1 MEGMEYTPILT
12 RIDSADSAIVSMLE
26 DSKLSAQN
34 LGEAAKLLGK
44 ASEQAVENAAQQK
57 LITQTQ
63 KQAILWLNQNL
74 KDLPEEL
81 VKTIKDTFASLST
94 KMTNLAP
101 SVVQEATRTL
111 VLPLIDKMIGGLNVD
126 EIGRMAMAKVKQSL
140 GLDNLNKY
148 SAGYRAIFDQIY
160 KEFGSML
167 KNSQELS
174 NQFEKAKKTL
184 ANTVLT
190 DFSATSGSQA
200 VNKEIVTL
208 LKQIA
213 DQTGGNVPTHYINN
227 KDMSGSAQRVTRT
240 VERMQRNAFSTQK
253 EAENV
258 ILQYFDPK
266 KLTQEGKNRA
276 KQAAEY
282 AANMQKAGYG
292 VSFARDKG
300 SQEIKVIVYDKN
312 SANAF
317 DRTGKVNRQN
327 AATAS
332 FAVGGLDKR
341 NDDYVIDQA
350 KRVKVSDA
358 EAQKFVEMS
367 QKAPKTIASARKR
380 IGDIKDETVN
390 KSTSKYDRQDNL
402 YGIGAD
408 KALVE
413 SRTRFENEVKR
424 LVAFEQKQGSA
435 LSERELTELFTK
447 MFVSFAG
454 YGERDTGVQSS
465 LRELQTKK
473 GLSAAVIREFN
484 KNFSWLPQV
493 GSMGEEDSGHYRL
506 WGAKEMKDKMA
517 LVTRKIQ
524 GRDIQPYANKP
535 EQRVQNI
542 EVDINRLFSQ
552 VEKLLKSTDEKE
564 REARKAAEV
573 IDKNRDLIEGLVD
586 GMALVSKD
594 EIENLDTIREGVSV
608 KISKADLSK
617 YGLVGKKKKSAKTRR
632 KAYEKLL
639 AAEGREATGDNVD
652 LYVDPET
659 GDVTLTGKELVR
671 AHTGTKANSAYGNLR
686 VVYREVAQE
695 VIKAISTITGV
706 GLTPDETRATVISAR
721 EETSSRNIGQLVTRA
736 IDNAINKIDKS
747 QIEASVNQ
755 LDTSKLSDN
764 IRQALIEVL
773 LGKLSFSDA
782 LDKYVGSNVS
792 ARTKFTGE
800 TLYLLDELTGGKNG
814 YEIVDGKLLTKSI
827 ASSFTDIVGTRYGE
841 YAPRG
846 AASLPTNWEIEDLER
861 SARAAGVKIT
871 PENSDFLRTVQL
883 IAFGATQEDI
893 ENKKK
898 ALQEYN
904 EHIERQTQL
913 IGSQAGLN
921 SDYINQNAGA
931 NTIVV
936 GSKDMYGNQEH
947 FIDINALRR
956 TEKLDNGQSNPEQRG
971 ETIWGKL
978 DEKLQSIDRT
988 QAKILVDL
996 GADMGK
1002 ARYLDLGKYTDETG
1016 KYTDEIGDYNESLE
1030 NLLDAVRTGKTA
1042 SEKKELLAALLK
1054 AEAYNFENTGGAIN
1068 EQFLAKMARHQEEA
1082 RKAAQTRYGNGKRLS
1097 YSAFYGE
1104 NTNIVATEAEKE
1116 VEAMRDRM
1124 KASGAYVDK
1133 EHIRAGVALGLNAYE
1148 GDDSDAFVKNL
1159 AQYLQL
1165 FAEQGQDK
1173 AIESA
1178 LANQKFKNF
1187 AEMVDFATNIFTTGT
1202 DEHTQFYAK
1211 GADGTAPILNRGF
1224 EAVLG
1229 RQPYSQAINLQYG
1242 GLVFGKE
1249 GLGTNV
1255 IESNRGLNKLIMGD
1269 FDGDK
1274 LYTALVQ
1281 LRQAAQVMNADEKQV
1296 KWLDD
1301 TLEKV
1306 KRYNEFLYEVIG
1318 ANIPAIETSEEEE
1331 SVILDFEKN
1340 QVLNEKQM
1348 AIVRSYQNQ
1357 AKNKTGNWSN
1367 VAKGARNVLEL
1378 QEKGTGAVVGGDL
1391 GSTIDFLKG
1400 SFVFEALEQAEQ
1412 NAISSKKLWEVAIQ
1426 DMQATLGPDLDQ
1438 VDEETFTKQFAK
1450 SLDIAINKVID
1461 EVYQNKAN
1469 VNDVIQAGTEQGI
1482 YKSGKLEAW
1491 RSQRILATLAA
1502 ENDINAYEA
1511 LEKSGIDKADLK
1523 EIAKTID
1530 ANRDWESFRDD
1541 QDQFKISLRE
1551 ALKRGDFNQFGF
1563 SVDTLK
1569 AFGSEL
1575 DDDFLEK
1582 AKQAHGRFREETGPT
1597 GLGTAA
1603 GELIKAINKL
1613 VVTEEKVD
1621 KTGFDPKI
1629 VSILEE
1635 IRDLLAKQGRGGLNE
1650 RYGKTYMTPTGI
1662 TASLNPYYGDESA
1675 AGYLQGKIIGF
1686 KDSKTRWGS
1695 LSLEQKAKKFDYTD
1709 LDQFKEDRKS
1719 VIGTFVG
1726 TLAHAFSESKV
1737 KNDPEILK
1745 EAKKAFRKNMS
1756 MLFDKQEVE
1765 KYFLIANEYAK
1776 RNYGVYNRLAGPDA
1790 YRAAEEKV
1798 RLKEDGFTVKG
1809 KTDAIYTSKRMAE
1822 SGQEYQMFNIVDF
1835 KNEAKLG
1842 AKSIEQVLIY
1852 VEMYRRIKQDLDE
1865 LIKEIGEDEA
1875 YKQMS
1880 RETLQSEDTLRQL
1893 HNSLDIGGQIIQSY
1907 GGKTKVYNIADVP
1920 RNISQKLVE
1929 GMSLTAEEQ
1938 KIVSN
1943 SATASSQLAR
1953 TMSPEFQKK
1962 YQEVTGETFGTE
1974 DFGAMSVDYEK
1985 KLVEERLLKKQ
1996 LDETKERYG
2005 DDSLVFKKL
2014 AKYYQDLVE
2023 EIKAFEKT
2031 REEKIQ
2037 ELALTSDMEREFVG
2051 SARDEIAHSARM
2063 GDLKFGYEKIIEDDD
2078 KQRLLAQKQREAALK
2093 QYKQYNDQIAKTEK
2107 DMLVLDKQI
2116 NTSPSK
2122 LEKGLQADKGQI
2134 EILKA
2139 ELRELVEKRNLLAT
2153 NNQFTQAETA
2163 EMDAQLQKKREL
2175 NKLKVASMAKG
2186 ASNWLDVIGSGVKNT
2201 ITRMF
2206 DYNGVYRILNRITQ
2220 GLRQIVQQVTEL
2232 DTAMFNLQVASGSNR
2247 EEVSALI
2254 NDYSRLA
2261 KQLHTTTTQIAASA
2275 NEWLRQGYEAGQANE
2290 LIKAS
2295 TYLSK
2300 LGMIE
2305 AGQATTYLTSMIKGF
2320 KLEAAD
2326 AVNVVDKL
2334 TAVDMEAAVSAGGIA
2349 AAMQNVATT
2358 AQMAGLSLDK
2368 TIGYISTIIETTQR
2382 DPSSVG
2388 MGMRTI
2394 LARYG
2399 NVKAGAF
2406 TNMTGMENSDA
2417 DLENINDIEKV
2428 LGKVGIRIRENAQE
2442 FRSFGDVIDELSLK
2456 WQKYDSVTK
2465 NAIATA
2471 MAGVRQRESFLVL
2484 MENKE
2489 RADELEDV
2497 SATSKGTA
2505 DTKYEA
2511 YQQTLSAAKADLQ
2524 TALQDLAKSI
2534 HDSGLILRLTQ
2545 LGTILT
2551 KMIVP
2556 GFNMLASALWAR
2568 NSFKLSTQLQ
2578 YSLEQR
2584 KAANA
2589 VSQGLSARKIQEES
2603 QRREG
2608 WRRAFYEKKEGGT
2621 KTFVDKLLGNMPES
2635 FTEANNVV
2643 KEFTTN
2649 LGVAA
2654 KNVKNFPNGGGG
2666 APTEADGPIK
2676 ETTPTVDENSSG
2688 SKFRPWDY
2696 TPYQK
2701 ESTYQKGPLKG
2712 RTKLKYLINPPGL
2725 DKKKLKAAVD
2735 SGEITEGQKAKMK
2748 LDYKRD
2754 LRGDKKIRGQQ
2765 VGENIP
2771 GAIGAGVTSALTT
2784 GFTQEG
2790 SAGAKA
2796 VSGITAGVLTGA
2808 GALAGPVGAA
2818 IGSTVGSILGPLFA
2832 TWVDDDENDRK
2843 DRAEAAQKQLDALNS
2858 LNNTFEGIHEYTEKE
2873 YLTSEAILAIKESVD
2888 SIDEQMSAQGLD
2900 FDDYLKQAAVKMK
2913 LDENF
2918 QTIEGIRGLLT
2929 AADEKTR
2936 QKAQEVFDLA
2946 QSMAKVQTTKES
2958 KAVTQMS
2965 ASEYRT
2971 YLRSLDKEY
2980 IKQAYAISGLE
2991 QSSLRELSEMNLED
3005 AIKKVAEQFE
3015 KLGVTPGSFALYD
3028 SKGNVTEQAAKY
3040 ITDQLRESDRMQEM
3054 LNGSVL
3060 TLTEALQDKDK
3071 NANVIESFASALG
3084 VSTTR
3089 LEEMSDQLGALKLSD
3104 FVKSASQLREMLN
3117 DLYGILD
3124 SYYETGYL
3132 NLDAQEKILSNYP
3145 EYADLISDPGKIAE
3159 SINKIVDGVKVLYV
3173 KNSLN
3178 EWAQNEKNAETYVE
3192 GFLKKNYQEDTYK
3205 KLWSDKK
3212 YFGDLSTP
3220 EQMLQ
3225 RIDMLIAAGDS
3236 KSNILQA
3243 VKENIERGMK
3253 NYESMAVAL
3262 AEQLENTKKL
3272 ESVNK
3277 YLDKSYEKQINAL
3290 EEQKSALEQINNQ
3303 REYENKLIEAKIKL
3317 ENAQNEKKKVWREG
3331 VGWVYE
3337 ADTSAIAE
3345 AQKELEDLDN
3355 EKKVNEL
3362 QAQIDEL
3369 QAQRDYLGDIANK
3382 QELEGL
3388 KRVYE
3393 DWQKEIGVSNAGQAQ
3408 ALEYFEA
3415 AYTKIQNLNLN
3426 PNKTGSDG
3434 KLTEGYLQ
3442 NVTDQRT
3449 KNLGALKG
3457 KYGKIPTD
3465 VPDTTADYTTE
3476 SFTAIKNYNDSLKSF
3491 KESYDAYI
3499 GAGGSDAEAAKTL
3512 GISEKELQQKKDAQ
3526 ELKLLPKRGAY
3537 LNSGGTGW
3545 QTYETIYTT
3554 WQPNSSNDAGFLQAK
3569 PWQTYV
3575 LLNDGYWGQVSTL
3588 LGINQNSELRDPKYS
3603 GLIFMERKGTNQLF
3617 WNYEGGV
3624 YKASLN
3630 EGDWGKESG
3639 VDDST
3644 RHTPREHYETDE
3656 DYKIGEHKDEVL
3668 AREGFRVDNGEL
3680 VRADDTYKNGY
3691 ATGTLSAPGGLS
3703 LVNDDPQYGLEGIIT
3718 PQGTLTALPSKSG
3731 VVPADMTRNVW
3742 QLGEVAPNL
3751 IKQLVDINGKFNSPL
3766 GFGTDESFN
3775 VDHLDVHMVA
3785 QPGFDMDDFVRQ
3797 LRAARDLSKHS

>member
-1 MEGMEYTPILT
+1 MEGMEYTPIIT
-12 RIDSADSAIVSMLE
+12 GIDSADSAIVSMLE

-34 LGEAAKLLGK
+34 LGKAAELLGETS
-44 ASEQAVENAAQQK
+44 AQAVEIAAQQK
-57 LITQTQ
+57 DITQTQ
-63 KQAILWLNQNL
+63 KNALLWLNKNL

-81 VKTIKDTFASLST
+81 VKTLKDTFSSLST
-94 KMTNLAP
+94 QMAKLPPA
-101 SVVQEATRTL
+101 VVHEATRTL
-111 VLPLIDKMIGGLNVD
+111 VLPLVDKIIGSLNAD
-126 EIGRMAMAKVKQSL
+126 EIGRVAMAKMKQGL
-140 GLDNLNKY
+140 GVDNLNKY
-148 SAGYRAIFDQIY
+148 SAGYRAIFEQINKDY
-160 KEFGSML
+160 RSVL
-167 KNSQELS
+167 KDSHELS
-174 NQFEKAKKTL
+174 EQFKKAKKTL
-184 ANTVLT
+184 ASTTLA
-190 DFSATSGSQA
+190 DFSATSGSSA
-200 VNKEIVTL
+200 VNREIAIL
-208 LKQIA
+208 LDMAKKAKQQKNP
-213 DQTGGNVPTHYINN
+213 DYNPTITN
-227 KDMSGSAQRVTRT
+227 KDVSGSARRVTK
-240 VERMQRNAFSTQK
+240 VAEKIQQNAFSTQK
-253 EAENV
+253 EAEAV
-258 ILQYFDPK
+258 VLKYFDPRK
-266 KLTQEGKNRA
+266 ITEEGKKRA

-341 NDDYVIDQA
+341 NDDYVVVSA
-350 KRVKVSDA
+350 NRVKVSDA

-367 QKAPKTIASARKR
+367 QHAPKTIASARKR
-380 IGDIKDETVN
+380 IGDIKDETVH
-390 KSTSKYDRQDNL
+390 KSTSKFDRQDNL
-402 YGIGAD
+402 YGVGAD

-413 SRTRFENEVKR
+413 SRTRFENEAKR
-424 LVAFEQKQGSA
+424 LAKFEKTQGST
-435 LSERELTELFTK
+435 LTEAELVRLFSK

-454 YGERDTGVQSS
+454 FGERDIGVQKS
-465 LRELQTKK
+465 LRDQQMKN
-473 GLSAAVIREFN
+473 GLSDAVIREFN
-484 KNFSWLPQV
+484 KNFSWLPSV

-524 GRDIQPYANKP
+524 GRDIQAYANSSKP
-535 EQRVQNI
+535 ERVQNI
-542 EVDINRLFSQ
+542 EVDVNRLFGQ
-552 VEKLLKSTDEKE
+552 VEKWLNSTDDQK
-564 REARKAAEV
+564 RAAAEI
-573 IDKNRDLIEGLVD
+573 IDKNRDLIEGLID
-586 GMALVSKD
+586 GMALVSD
-594 EIENLDTIREGVSV
+594 QEIENLDTIREGVSV
-608 KISKADLSK
+608 KISKADLLK
-617 YGLVGKKKKSAKTRR
+617 YGLKGKKKKSAKNRLA
-632 KAYEKLL
+632 AYKRLL
-639 AAEGREATGDNVD
+639 AAEGREATKDNVD
-652 LYVDPET
+652 LYIDPET

-706 GLTPDETRATVISAR
+706 ELTSDKTRATVISAR

-736 IDNAINKIDKS
+736 IDNAINELDKS
-747 QIEASVNQ
+747 QIEASVKQ
-755 LDTSKLSDN
+755 LDTTNLSTN
-764 IRQALIEVL
+764 IGQALVEVL

-782 LDKYVGSNVS
+782 LDKYVGSSVS

-800 TLYLLDELTGGKNG
+800 SLYLLDKLTGGHNG
-814 YEIVDGKLLTKSI
+814 YELDNGQLRTKAI
-827 ASSFTDIVGTRYGE
+827 ASSFTDIVGARYGE
-841 YAPRG
+841 YEPRG
-846 AASLPTNWEIEDLER
+846 AASLPTNWEVEDLER
-861 SARAAGVKIT
+861 SARAAGITVT

-883 IAFGATQEDI
+883 VAFGATANDI
-893 ENKKK
+893 EEKKK
-898 ALQEYN
+898 LIRDYN
-904 EHIERQTQL
+904 EHIERQAQL
-913 IGSQAGLN
+913 IGSRAGLN
-921 SDYINQNAGA
+921 PDYINRNAGV

-936 GSKDMYGNQEH
+936 GSKDIYGNQAH

-956 TEKLDNGQSNPEQRG
+956 TEKLDNGQSDPEQRG

-978 DEKLQSIDRT
+978 DEQLQSIDQT

-996 GADMGK
+996 GADMGE
-1002 ARYLDLGKYTDETG
+1002 ARYFDLG

-1030 NLLDAVRTGKTA
+1030 SLLDAVRTGKTA
-1042 SEKKELLAALLK
+1042 SEKKDLLTAVLK
-1054 AEAYNFENTGGAIN
+1054 AEAYNFENTGGAVN
-1068 EQFLAKMARHQEEA
+1068 EQFLAKMAHNQEEA
-1082 RKAAQTRYGNGKRLS
+1082 RRAAQERYKKRLS
-1097 YSAFYGE
+1097 YSTFYGE
-1104 NTNIVATEAEKE
+1104 NTNIVATDTTNE
-1116 VEAMRDRM
+1116 VDALRERM
-1124 KASGAYVDK
+1124 KDSGTYVDK
-1133 EHIRAGVALGLNAYE
+1133 EHIRASVALGLNAYE

-1178 LANQKFKNF
+1178 LANQNFKNF

-1202 DEHTQFYAK
+1202 KEHKNFY
-1211 GADGTAPILNRGF
+1211 GGTDPILSRGV

-1281 LRQAAQVMNADEKQV
+1281 LRQAAQLIGATPEQFG
-1296 KWLDD
+1296 WLDE
-1301 TLEKV
+1301 TLETV
-1306 KRYNEFLYEVIG
+1306 KRYNEFLYGVIG
-1318 ANIPAIETSEEEE
+1318 KNIPAITSSDDDA
-1331 SVILDFEKN
+1331 SVILDLAKN
-1340 QVLNEKQM
+1340 QVLNDKQM

-1357 AKNKTGNWSN
+1357 AKDKTGNWSN

-1378 QEKGTGAVVGGDL
+1378 QKLGTGAVVGGDL
-1391 GSTIDFLKG
+1391 NSTIDFIKG

-1412 NAISSKKLWEVAIQ
+1412 NAISSKKLWDVAIQ
-1426 DMQATLGPDLDQ
+1426 DMQTTLGSDLDK
-1438 VDEETFTKQFAK
+1438 VDEQTFAEQLDK
-1450 SLDIAINKVID
+1450 SFNIAINKVID
-1461 EVYQNKAN
+1461 EVYKNKAN
-1469 VNDVIQAGTEQGI
+1469 VNDVIQAGAEQGI
-1482 YKSGKLEAW
+1482 YKDNKLEAW
-1491 RSQRILATLAA
+1491 RSQRILGTLAMSQNA
-1502 ENDINAYEA
+1502 SAYEA
-1511 LEKSGIDKADLK
+1511 LEKSGIVKADLDA
-1523 EIAKTID
+1523 IAQTID
-1530 ANRDWESFRDD
+1530 KYRDWESFRGNEA
-1541 QDQFKISLRE
+1541 QFKSLLLD
-1551 ALKRGDFNQFGF
+1551 ALNNGAFNQFGF
-1563 SVDTLK
+1563 SVGTLK
-1569 AFGSEL
+1569 AFGGNL
-1575 DDDFLEK
+1575 DDDFLAK

-1613 VVTEEKVD
+1613 TVTEEKGN

-1662 TASLNPYYGDESA
+1662 AASLNPYYGDESA

-1686 KDSKTRWGS
+1686 KDSKIRWGS

-1709 LDQFKEDRKS
+1709 LEQFKEDRKS
-1719 VIGTFVG
+1719 VVGTLIG
-1726 TLAHAFSESKV
+1726 TLAHAFSESKI
-1737 KNDPEILK
+1737 KNDPEILM
-1745 EAKKAFRKNMS
+1745 EAKKAFKKNMS

-1765 KYFLIANEYAK
+1765 KYALIANEYAI
-1776 RNYGVYNRLAGPDA
+1776 RNYGAYNRLAGTDA

-1798 RLKEDGFTVKG
+1798 RLNEDSFIVKG

-1822 SGQEYQMFNIVDF
+1822 NGNDYQMFNVVDF

-1865 LIKEIGEDEA
+1865 IWRKEGETTALTKMTEQTLLSEA
-1875 YKQMS
+1875 
-1880 RETLQSEDTLRQL
+1880 TLRQL
-1893 HNSLDIGGQIIQSY
+1893 HKSLDVSAQLIQSY
-1907 GGKTKVYNIADVP
+1907 QGKTKVYNIADVP

-1938 KIVSN
+1938 KIISN
-1943 SATASSQLAR
+1943 SATASPQLAQ
-1953 TMSPEFQKK
+1953 TMSPDFQKK
-1962 YQEVTGETFGTE
+1962 YQKVTGETFGAE
-1974 DFGAMSVDYEK
+1974 DFGTISVNYEK
-1985 KLVEERLLKKQ
+1985 KLAEEQALKEQ
-1996 LDETKERYG
+1996 LDKAKGQYG

-2014 AKYYQDLVE
+2014 TKYYQDLVE

-2031 REEKIQ
+2031 REEKIK
-2037 ELALTSDMEREFVG
+2037 ELALTSDMVNKFTS
-2051 SARDEIAHSARM
+2051 SAKKEVDHSVAV
-2063 GDLKFGYEKIIEDDD
+2063 GDLHFGYEKILKDDE
-2078 KQRLLAQKQREAALK
+2078 KQRLLAQKQREAVLN
-2093 QYKQYNDQIAKTEK
+2093 QYKRYNDQIAKTEK
-2107 DMLVLDKQI
+2107 DMLVLDKQSR
-2116 NTSPSK
+2116 TTPSK
-2122 LEKGLQADKGQI
+2122 LERGIQADRGQI
-2134 EILKA
+2134 DILKA
-2139 ELRELVEKRNLLAT
+2139 ELKELVEKRNLLVE
-2153 NNQFTQAETA
+2153 NNKLTQAETA
-2163 EMDAQLQKKREL
+2163 EADAQLQTKREL
-2175 NKLKVASMAKG
+2175 NRLKVAGMAKG
-2186 ASNWLDVIGSGVKNT
+2186 AGNWLDVIGSGVKNT

-2220 GLRQIVQQVTEL
+2220 GLRQLVQQVNEL
-2232 DTAMFNLQVASGSNR
+2232 DVAMFNLQVVSGDSR
-2247 EEVSALI
+2247 QEVSSLI
-2254 NDYSRLA
+2254 NDYGKLA
-2261 KQLHTTTTQIAASA
+2261 QQLHTTTTQIAASA

-2326 AVNVVDKL
+2326 AVNIVDKL

-2358 AQMAGLSLDK
+2358 AQLAGLSIDK
-2368 TIGYISTIIETTQR
+2368 TIGYLSTMIEVTQR
-2382 DPSSVG
+2382 DPSS
-2388 MGMRTI
+2388 MGMALRTV

-2399 NVKAGAF
+2399 NVKAGTF
-2406 TNMTGMENSDA
+2406 TNMTGIESSDA
-2417 DLENINDIEKV
+2417 DLENVNDIEKV

-2442 FRSFGDVIDELSLK
+2442 FRDFGDVIDELSEK

-2484 MENKE
+2484 MENKD

-2497 SATSKGTA
+2497 SSLSKGTA
-2505 DTKYEA
+2505 DTKYAA
-2511 YQQTLSAAKADLQ
+2511 YQQTLMAAKADLQ
-2524 TALQDLAKSI
+2524 TSLQSLAKSI
-2534 HDSGLILRLTQ
+2534 QDSGLLIAFTKLANILV
-2545 LGTILT
+2545 
-2551 KMIVP
+2551 KMVVP
-2556 GFNMLASALWAR
+2556 GFNALASMLWAR
-2568 NSFKLSTQLQ
+2568 NSFKLTEQIK
-2578 YSLEQR
+2578 YSLNQR
-2584 KAANA
+2584 KTAPVASLGFFA
-2589 VSQGLSARKIQEES
+2589 QKTQQEAL
-2603 QRREG
+2603 RRQE
-2608 WRRAFYEKKEGGT
+2608 WQQEFYKKKEGSNQT
-2621 KTFVDKLLGNMPES
+2621 YVDRLLGKTSPKTALSS
-2635 FTEANNVV
+2635 FTNVLNDASTAV
-2643 KEFTTN
+2643 RGFTGAIKGSPVQSTTSSPVQSKTPVVDPRRLVYIGSHDVGEWHN
-2649 LGVAA
+2649 IDEYA
-2654 KNVKNFPNGGGG
+2654 KGSRFRRPN
-2666 APTEADGPIK
+2666 
-2676 ETTPTVDENSSG
+2676 
-2688 SKFRPWDY
+2688 R
-2696 TPYQK
+2696 
-2701 ESTYQKGPLKG
+2701 
-2712 RTKLKYLINPPGL
+2712 
-2725 DKKKLKAAVD
+2725 
-2735 SGEITEGQKAKMK
+2735 AKI
-2748 LDYKRD
+2748 RQD
-2754 LRGDKKIRGQQ
+2754 LRNGSITTDDVRNIKQMFYQDRQQ
-2765 VGENIP
+2765 AKALFGTQIKGNVA
-2771 GAIGAGVTSALTT
+2771 GAVGAGVTSALTT
-2784 GFTQEG
+2784 GFNQEG

-2796 VSGITAGVLTGA
+2796 TAGITAGALTGV
-2808 GALAGPVGAA
+2808 GALFGPMGAA
-2818 IGSTVGSILGPLFA
+2818 IGSTLGSILGPVFA
-2832 TWVDDDENDRK
+2832 KLVDKEENERK
-2843 DRAEAAQKQLDALNS
+2843 QRAEAAQKQLDALNS
-2858 LNNTFEGIHEYTEKE
+2858 LNNTFEGIHEYTAKE
-2873 YLTSEAILAIKESVD
+2873 YLTSETILAIKESVD

-2900 FDDYLKQAAVKMK
+2900 FDDYLKQAAVKMN
-2913 LDENF
+2913 LGEDF
-2918 QTIEGIRGLLT
+2918 QTIEGIRELLT

-3005 AIKKVAEQFE
+3005 AVKKVAEQFK
-3015 KLGVTPGSFALYD
+3015 KLGVTPSSFALYD
-3028 SKGNVTEQAAKY
+3028 SEGNVTEQATKY
-3040 ITDQLRESDRMQEM
+3040 ITDQLRKSDRMQEM

-3132 NLDAQEKILSNYP
+3132 DLDAQEKILSNYP

-3159 SINKIVDGVKVLYV
+3159 SINKIVDGVKVVYV

-3192 GFLKKNYQEDTYK
+3192 DFLKNNYDKDTYK
-3205 KLWSDKK
+3205 QLWSDKR
-3212 YFGDLSTP
+3212 YFGDVSTP
-3220 EQMLQ
+3220 EQILQ
-3225 RIDMLIAAGDS
+3225 RIDMLLAAKDP
-3236 KSNILQA
+3236 KKEILQA
-3243 VKENIERGMK
+3243 VKDNIEKGMK
-3253 NYESMAVAL
+3253 NYESMAAAL

-3290 EEQKSALEQINNQ
+3290 EEQKSALEQINSQ

-3337 ADTSAIAE
+3337 ADTSAIAD

-3369 QAQRDYLGDIANK
+3369 QAQRDYLGDIADK

-3388 KRVYE
+3388 KKVYE

-3415 AYTKIQNLNLN
+3415 AYTKIQNLNLT
-3426 PNKTGSDG
+3426 PNKTGSAG
-3434 KLTEGYLQ
+3434 NLTEGYLE
-3442 NVTDQRT
+3442 NITDQRT
-3449 KNLGALKG
+3449 KNLGAAKG
-3457 KYGKIPTD
+3457 AFEASNIQAPT
-3465 VPDTTADYTTE
+3465 TRQDYTVG
-3476 SFTAIKNYNDSLKSF
+3476 AVKQVNDYNSGLANFATKT
-3491 KESYDAYI
+3491 KEYLD
-3499 GAGGSDAEAAKTL
+3499 AGGSKEELA
-3512 GISEKELQQKKDAQ
+3512 KELGLTTDDNGTAVDKLDAM
-3526 ELKLLPKRGAY
+3526 LKREKVKLAPVRGAKFQIEG
-3537 LNSGGTGW
+3537 LGNLASKW
-3545 QTYETIYTT
+3545 MNIYTT
-3554 WQPNSSNDAGFLQAK
+3554 WQPNSTGDAGFLKAK
-3569 PWQTYV
+3569 PSQTYV
-3575 LLNDGYWGQVSTL
+3575 LLNGGQWQNVSTVF
-3588 LGINQNSELRDPKYS
+3588 GVQDNHELRDPRYS
-3603 GLIFMERKGTNQLF
+3603 GLIFGETTKTNQLF
-3617 WNYEGGV
+3617 WNYKGDI
-3624 YKASLN
+3624 YKASLHQGN
-3630 EGDWGKESG
+3630 YQQTEG
-3639 VDDST
+3639 VDDKFGGYLPWVNKSYT
-3644 RHTPREHYETDE
+3644 NAETD
-3656 DYKIGEHKDEVL
+3656 L
-3668 AREGFRVDNGEL
+3668 ALEGWNSTEKSTFRGDS
-3680 VRADDTYKNGY
+3680 Y
-3691 ATGTLSAPGGLS
+3691 ATGTLSTAGGLS

-3731 VVPADMTRNVW
+3731 VVPADLTRNVW

-3751 IKQLVDINGKFNSPL
+3751 IKQLVDINGKFSHTT

-3775 VDHLDVHMVA
+3775 VEHLDVHMVA

-3797 LRAARDLSKHS
+3797 LQAARNLTRHS

>member
-402 YGIGAD
+402 YGVGAD

-454 YGERDTGVQSS
+454 HGERDTGVQSS

-473 GLSAAVIREFN
+473 GLSDAVIREFN

-524 GRDIQPYANKP
+524 GRDIQPYANQSKP
-535 EQRVQNI
+535 ERVQNI
-542 EVDINRLFSQ
+542 EVDINRLFEQ
-552 VEKLLKSTDEKE
+552 VGNLLTSTDKKK
-564 REARKAAEV
+564 REAAEV

-608 KISKADLSK
+608 KIAKNDLRK
-617 YGLVGKKKKSAKTRR
+617 YGLKGNKKSSAKLRR
-632 KAYEKLL
+632 EAYKKLL

-686 VVYREVAQE
+686 VVYREVVPE
-695 VIKAISTITGV
+695 VIKAISTITGID
-706 GLTPDETRATVISAR
+706 LTSSEKVRATVVSAR

-736 IDNAINKIDKS
+736 IDNAINELDKS
-747 QIEASVNQ
+747 QIEARVNR

-764 IRQALIEVL
+764 IGKALIEVL
-773 LGKLSFSDA
+773 LNKLSFSDA

-800 TLYLLDELTGGKNG
+800 TLYLLDKLTGGKNG

-1002 ARYLDLGKYTDETG
+1002 ARYLDLGKYTDE
-1016 KYTDEIGDYNESLE
+1016 IGDYNESLE

-1068 EQFLAKMARHQEEA
+1068 EQFLAKMAHNQEEA
-1082 RKAAQTRYGNGKRLS
+1082 RKAAQERYDKRYKKRLA
-1097 YSAFYGE
+1097 YSTFYGE
-1104 NTNIVATEAEKE
+1104 NTNIVATDTTNE
-1116 VEAMRDRM
+1116 VDALQERMRD
-1124 KASGAYVDK
+1124 SGAYVDK
-1133 EHIRAGVALGLNAYE
+1133 EHIRASVAVGLNAYK
-1148 GDDSDAFVKNL
+1148 GDDFVENL

-1165 FAEQGQDK
+1165 FAEKGQEQ
-1173 AIESA
+1173 AIKGA
-1178 LANQKFKNF
+1178 LSGRTFSNF
-1187 AEMVDFATNIFTTGT
+1187 AEMVDFATNILTTGT
-1202 DEHTQFYAK
+1202 KEHTDFY
-1211 GADGTAPILNRGF
+1211 GSGILNRGY

-1281 LRQAAQVMNADEKQV
+1281 LRQAAQVMKADEKQV
-1296 KWLDD
+1296 EWLDD

-1331 SVILDFEKN
+1331 SVILDFKKN

-1367 VAKGARNVLEL
+1367 IAKGSRNVLEL

-1502 ENDINAYEA
+1502 ENDIKAYEA
-1511 LEKSGIDKADLK
+1511 LEKSGVAKSDLD

-1530 ANRDWESFRDD
+1530 ANRNWESFRND
-1541 QDQFKISLRE
+1541 QDQFKISLRDR
-1551 ALKRGDFNQFGF
+1551 LKSGAFNQFGF

-1974 DFGAMSVDYEK
+1974 DFGTMSVNYEK
-1985 KLVEERLLKKQ
+1985 KLAEERALKEQ
-1996 LDETKERYG
+1996 LDKTKGQYG

-2014 AKYYQDLVE
+2014 TKYYQDLVE

-2031 REEKIQ
+2031 REEKIK
-2037 ELALTSDMEREFVG
+2037 ELALTSDMASEFTS
-2051 SARDEIAHSARM
+2051 SAQKEVAHSLEM
-2063 GDLKFGYEKIIEDDD
+2063 GELGFGYEKIVEDDE

-2175 NKLKVASMAKG
+2175 NKLKVAGMAKG

-2220 GLRQIVQQVTEL
+2220 SLRQIVQQVTEL
-2232 DTAMFNLQVASGSNR
+2232 DTAMFNLQVVSGDNR

-2254 NDYSRLA
+2254 NDYSKLA

-2584 KAANA
+2584 KAATA
-2589 VSQGLSARKIQEES
+2589 ASQGLSARKIQEES
-2603 QRREG
+2603 LRREE

-2635 FTEANNVV
+2635 FTEANKVV

-2676 ETTPTVDENSSG
+2676 ETAPTVDENSFG

-2725 DKKKLKAAVD
+2725 DKKKLKAAID
-2735 SGEITEGQKAKMK
+2735 SGEITEGQAAKMK

-2754 LRGDKKIRGQQ
+2754 LLGDRKAFGQQ
-2765 VGENIP
+2765 LKGNVP

-2784 GFTQEG
+2784 GFMQEG
-2790 SAGAKA
+2790 SAQAKA
-2796 VSGITAGVLTGA
+2796 TAGITAGALTGI
-2808 GALAGPVGAA
+2808 GAAFGPVGAA
-2818 IGSTVGSILGPLFA
+2818 IGSTLGSILGPLFA
-2832 TWVDDDENDRK
+2832 KLVDKEENERK
-2843 DRAEAAQKQLDALNS
+2843 ERAENAQKQLDALNS

-2900 FDDYLKQAAVKMK
+2900 FDDYLKQAAAKMG
-2913 LDENF
+2913 LDEDF
-2918 QTIEGIRGLLT
+2918 QTIEGIRELLT

-3005 AIKKVAEQFE
+3005 AVKKVAEQFK
-3015 KLGVTPGSFALYD
+3015 KLGVTPSSFALYD
-3028 SKGNVTEQAAKY
+3028 SEGNVTEQATKY
-3040 ITDQLRESDRMQEM
+3040 ITDQLRKSDRMQEM

-3212 YFGDLSTP
+3212 YFGDVSTP

-3236 KSNILQA
+3236 NSDVLQA
-3243 VKENIERGMK
+3243 VKDNIEKGMK
-3253 NYESMAVAL
+3253 NYESMAEAL

-3290 EEQKSALEQINNQ
+3290 EEQKSALEQINSQ

-3337 ADTSAIAE
+3337 ADTSAIAD

-3388 KRVYE
+3388 KKVYE
-3393 DWQKEIGVSNAGQAQ
+3393 DWQKEIGVSNVGQAQ

-3434 KLTEGYLQ
+3434 KLTEGYLE
-3442 NVTDQRT
+3442 NVTDQRI

-3465 VPDTTADYTTE
+3465 APDTTADYTTE
-3476 SFTAIKNYNDSLKSF
+3476 SFTAIKNYNDSLKDF
-3491 KESYDAYI
+3491 KNSYDAYI

-3588 LGINQNSELRDPKYS
+3588 LGINENSELRDPKYS
-3603 GLIFMERKGTNQLF
+3603 GLIFMEEKGTNQLF

-3630 EGDWGKESG
+3630 EGDWGHESG

-3644 RHTPREHYETDE
+3644 RHTARERYQTYE

-3668 AREGFRVDNGEL
+3668 AREGFGVDDGKL
-3680 VRADDTYKNGY
+3680 VRADGTYKNGY
-3691 ATGTLSAPGGLS
+3691 ATGTLSAPGGIS
-3703 LVNDDPQYGLEGIIT
+3703 MVNDDPQYGLEGIVT

>member
-402 YGIGAD
+402 YGVGAD

-447 MFVSFAG
+447 MFISFAG
-454 YGERDTGVQSS
+454 HGERDTGVQSS

-473 GLSAAVIREFN
+473 GLSDAVIREFN

-524 GRDIQPYANKP
+524 GRDIQPYANQSKP
-535 EQRVQNI
+535 ERVQNI
-542 EVDINRLFSQ
+542 EVDINRLFEQ
-552 VEKLLKSTDEKE
+552 VGNLLTSTDKKK
-564 REARKAAEV
+564 REAAEV

-617 YGLVGKKKKSAKTRR
+617 YGLEGKKKKSAKTRR
-632 KAYEKLL
+632 DAYKRLL
-639 AAEGREATGDNVD
+639 AAEGREATKDNVD

-659 GDVTLTGKELVR
+659 GDVTLTGRELVR

-686 VVYREVAQE
+686 VVYREVGQE
-695 VIKAISTITGV
+695 LIKAISTVTGIE
-706 GLTPDETRATVISAR
+706 LTSSEKARATVVSAR

-736 IDNAINKIDKS
+736 IDNTINEIDKS
-747 QIEASVNQ
+747 QIEASVKQ

-764 IRQALIEVL
+764 IGQALIEVL

-800 TLYLLDELTGGKNG
+800 SLYLLDKLTGGKNG

-883 IAFGATQEDI
+883 IAFGATREDI
-893 ENKKK
+893 ENKEK

-921 SDYINQNAGA
+921 PDYINQNAGA

-1002 ARYLDLGKYTDETG
+1002 AQYLDLG

-1068 EQFLAKMARHQEEA
+1068 EQFLAKMAHNQEEA
-1082 RKAAQTRYGNGKRLS
+1082 RKAAQERYKKRLS
-1097 YSAFYGE
+1097 YSTFYGE
-1104 NTNIVATEAEKE
+1104 NTNIVATDTTNE
-1116 VEAMRDRM
+1116 VDALLERM

-1178 LANQKFKNF
+1178 LANKNFKNF

-1281 LRQAAQVMNADEKQV
+1281 LRQAAQVMKADEKQV
-1296 KWLDD
+1296 EWLDD

-1331 SVILDFEKN
+1331 SVILDFKKN

-1367 VAKGARNVLEL
+1367 IAKGSRNVLEL

-1426 DMQATLGPDLDQ
+1426 DMQATLGDNLDQ

-1502 ENDINAYEA
+1502 ENDIKAYEA
-1511 LEKSGIDKADLK
+1511 LEKSGVAKSDLD

-1530 ANRDWESFRDD
+1530 ANRNWESFRND
-1541 QDQFKISLRE
+1541 QDQFKISLRDR
-1551 ALKRGDFNQFGF
+1551 LKSGAFNQFGF

-2139 ELRELVEKRNLLAT
+2139 ELRELVEKRNLLAA

-2186 ASNWLDVIGSGVKNT
+2186 AGNWLDVIGSGVKNT

-2406 TNMTGMENSDA
+2406 TNMTGMESSDA

-2534 HDSGLILRLTQ
+2534 HDSGLILTLTR

-3005 AIKKVAEQFE
+3005 AVKRVAKQFK
-3015 KLGVTPGSFALYD
+3015 KLGVTPSSFALYD
-3028 SKGNVTEQAAKY
+3028 SEGNVTEQAAKY

-3159 SINKIVDGVKVLYV
+3159 SINKIVDGVKVLYM

-3178 EWAQNEKNAETYVE
+3178 DWAKNEKNAEIYVE
-3192 GFLKKNYQEDTYK
+3192 DFLKNDYQKGTYK

-3225 RIDMLIAAGDS
+3225 RIDMLIAAGDLNS
-3236 KSNILQA
+3236 DVLQA
-3243 VKENIERGMK
+3243 VKDNIERGMK
-3253 NYESMAVAL
+3253 NYESMAAAL

-3290 EEQKSALEQINNQ
+3290 EEQKSALEQINSQ

-3388 KRVYE
+3388 KKVYE

-3449 KNLGALKG
+3449 KNLGTLKG

-3476 SFTAIKNYNDSLKSF
+3476 SFKAIKNYNDSLKDF
-3491 KESYDAYI
+3491 KNSYDAYI

-3588 LGINQNSELRDPKYS
+3588 LGINENSELRDPKYS
-3603 GLIFMERKGTNQLF
+3603 GLIFMEEKGTNQLF

-3630 EGDWGKESG
+3630 EGDWGHESG

-3644 RHTPREHYETDE
+3644 RHTARERYQAYE

-3668 AREGFRVDNGEL
+3668 AREGFGVDDGKL
-3680 VRADDTYKNGY
+3680 VRADGTYKNGY

>member
-1 MEGMEYTPILT
+1 MDGMQYTPILGEPNLG
-12 RIDSADSAIVSMLE
+12 DSWASSGRALVSMLE
-26 DSKLSAQN
+26 DTQLN
-34 LGEAAKLLGK
+34 AKNLGK
-44 ASEQAVENAAQQK
+44 AAELLGDVSDEAIEMAAQAREITKVQK
-57 LITQTQ
+57 DAITWMNKQLREQTGLVTKEIVNST
-63 KQAILWLNQNL
+63 KQM
-74 KDLPEEL
+74 
-81 VKTIKDTFASLST
+81 FASIAQKTGGLS
-94 KMTNLAP
+94 P

-111 VLPLIDKMIGGLNVD
+111 VHPLVEKIVGGLSAS
-126 EIGRMAMAKVKQSL
+126 EIGKYAMSLVDQGL
-140 GLDNLNKY
+140 GLKNLNRY
-148 SAGYRAIFDQIY
+148 SSGYRAALEGIGKNFKGAIESSKALKEQFDNIR
-160 KEFGSML
+160 KI
-167 KNSQELS
+167 LS
-174 NQFEKAKKTL
+174 ETTL
-184 ANTVLT
+184 A
-190 DFSATSGSQA
+190 DFSESTGSQK
-200 VNKEIVTL
+200 VNRAIVDFLKAAGTPSKPL
-208 LKQIA
+208 SGKDFSGGARSVTRIAANIAAKSFRTESEAEKQILA
-213 DQTGGNVPTHYINN
+213 LFGDNQI
-227 KDMSGSAQRVTRT
+227 S
-240 VERMQRNAFSTQK
+240 
-253 EAENV
+253 EA
-258 ILQYFDPK
+258 
-266 KLTQEGKNRA
+266 GKARA
-276 KQAAEY
+276 KQAAKY
-282 AANMQKAGYG
+282 AANMQKNSGQNVEIVREKGSNEIKVLVYG
-292 VSFARDKG
+292 ADARDK
-300 SQEIKVIVYDKN
+300 S
-312 SANAF
+312 
-317 DRTGKVNRQN
+317 GKVDRRK

-332 FAVGGLDKR
+332 FAITGADKR
-341 NDDYVIDQA
+341 VEDYMIVNG
-350 KRVKVSDA
+350 KKMSVSDA
-358 EAQKFVEMS
+358 KAQYLVDMS
-367 QKAPKTIASARKR
+367 SRHVPQNVAATRAKIREINQQTSF
-380 IGDIKDETVN
+380 
-390 KSTSKYDRQDNL
+390 KSPSQYEREDNL
-402 YGIGAD
+402 RGTGAD
-408 KALVE
+408 KKLTE
-413 SRTRFENEVKR
+413 SRVRFDKEVER
-424 LVAFEQKQGSA
+424 LVNIEKELGSTLTNRQLENVYGQLIMLSAGRKKSDPGVKAMLDRFQKD
-435 LSERELTELFTK
+435 
-447 MFVSFAG
+447 
-454 YGERDTGVQSS
+454 Y
-465 LRELQTKK
+465 
-473 GLSAAVIREFN
+473 GLSAKGIKAFSE
-484 KNFSWLPQV
+484 NFSWL
-493 GSMGEEDSGHYRL
+493 SDMGAMSEEDLTNMRL
-506 WGAKEMKDKMA
+506 WDLKAMQDKMA

-524 GRDIQPYANKP
+524 GRDIMPYAKAGKIP
-535 EQRVQNI
+535 PQAQNI
-542 EVDINRLFSQ
+542 EIDLSRLF
-552 VEKLLKSTDEKE
+552 DEKGE
-564 REARKAAEV
+564 VNTTFANQAKDVKAAAEV
-573 IDKNRDLIEGLVD
+573 VKKYRDTLEGLAD
-586 GMALVSKD
+586 GIALVS
-594 EIENLDTIREGVSV
+594 EEQIRNLDVVRKDVSV
-608 KISKADLSK
+608 KLSEEEFKDIAKKLKIDSKSL
-617 YGLVGKKKKSAKTRR
+617 KKSASLK
-632 KAYEKLL
+632 KIYEALL
-639 AAEGREATGDNVD
+639 GKEGRTSTNERVRFSRDE
-652 LYVDPET
+652 ET
-659 GDVTLTGKELVR
+659 GVIELIGNELVK
-671 AHTGTKANSAYGNLR
+671 AHTGTKINSAYGNLR
-686 VVYREVAQE
+686 NVLRAVPPELIEALSV
-695 VIKAISTITGV
+695 ITGV
-706 GLTPDETRATVISAR
+706 DLMDGESSRATVISAR
-721 EETSSRNIGQLVTRA
+721 ESQLSSRNIGPMVTRVIA
-736 IDNAINKIDKS
+736 NTIDELGATDIKQEIDKID
-747 QIEASVNQ
+747 
-755 LDTSKLSDN
+755 TSNLTKGLADA
-764 IRQALIEVL
+764 ILGVL
-773 LGKLSFSDA
+773 TNKLSFDEA
-782 LDKYVGSNVS
+782 LEKYAGSNVK
-792 ARTKFTGE
+792 ARTKMTGE
-800 TLYLLDELTGGKNG
+800 ALWLMDQLTGGRKG
-814 YEIVDGKLLTKSI
+814 YRLEDNKLVTDRI
-827 ASSFTDIVGTRYGE
+827 ATSYMDIIGTRAGE
-841 YAPRG
+841 YFPHGTAT
-846 AASLPTNWEIEDLER
+846 LPTNWEVEDLLR
-861 SARAAGVKIT
+861 SARMAGVSVQE
-871 PENSDFLRTVQL
+871 PEKLRRLQMMS
-883 IAFGATQEDI
+883 FGATEEDI
-893 ENKKK
+893 NERNRRLEDYRENIRRNQGLLNSK
-898 ALQEYN
+898 
-904 EHIERQTQL
+904 
-913 IGSQAGLN
+913 AGLN
-921 SDYINQNAGA
+921 ANYIAQQDDGNL
-931 NTIVV
+931 IVV
-936 GSKDMYGNQEH
+936 GQSGLYGNQEH
-947 FIDINALRR
+947 FINIDALRR
-956 TEKLDNGQSNPEQRG
+956 TRKLDNGQTDTLQRTE

-978 DEKLQSIDRT
+978 EAQLDKIDKT
-988 QAKILVDL
+988 QARILVDL
-996 GADMGK
+996 GADMGE
-1002 ARYLDLGKYTDETG
+1002 ARYLELNKDTKEL
-1016 KYTDEIGDYNESLE
+1016 GDYNDTLEDLLMAVQQGESPE
-1030 NLLDAVRTGKTA
+1030 
-1042 SEKKELLAALLK
+1042 EKKRLLAEVFKSA
-1054 AEAYNFENTGGAIN
+1054 AYNYENTGGALN
-1068 EQFLAKMARHQEEA
+1068 AQFLAKMAENQAEA
-1082 RKAAQTRYGNGKRLS
+1082 RHAAAKKYGSSLASGV
-1097 YSAFYGE
+1097 FYGE
-1104 NTNIVATEAEKE
+1104 NTNITDIDVSKETNEELKKRIKETGAYIDQEHVRGQVALDLSKYTDEDWQKNTLAYLEFFGKNSQGDWSEVLKNVKTYKDAVDFVTNALTVGTAEHS
-1116 VEAMRDRM
+1116 ALYGGSDPLLTRGL
-1124 KASGAYVDK
+1124 SGA
-1133 EHIRAGVALGLNAYE
+1133 I
-1148 GDDSDAFVKNL
+1148 
-1159 AQYLQL
+1159 
-1165 FAEQGQDK
+1165 
-1173 AIESA
+1173 
-1178 LANQKFKNF
+1178 
-1187 AEMVDFATNIFTTGT
+1187 
-1202 DEHTQFYAK
+1202 
-1211 GADGTAPILNRGF
+1211 
-1224 EAVLG
+1224 G
-1229 RQPYSQAINLQYG
+1229 RQPYSQAINAQFG
-1242 GLVFGKE
+1242 GMLFGKQ
-1249 GLGTNV
+1249 GLGLNV
-1255 IESNRGLNKLIMGD
+1255 LESNRGLNQLIKGD

-1274 LYTALVQ
+1274 LLVALNSLIQ
-1281 LRQAAQVMNADEKQV
+1281 TAQVMGESDDYVQKLRNLIAKVEDYNASMYKIV
-1296 KWLDD
+1296 
-1301 TLEKV
+1301 
-1306 KRYNEFLYEVIG
+1306 G
-1318 ANIPAIETSEEEE
+1318 ATSKAVAPNSEAQ
-1331 SVILDFEKN
+1331 STVLDFEGAE
-1340 QVLNEKQM
+1340 VLSEQQLGW
-1348 AIVRSYQNQ
+1348 VRAFQNQ
-1357 AKNKTGNWSN
+1357 AKSKTGNWSN
-1367 VAKGARNVLEL
+1367 IAKGVRNVLEL
-1378 QEKGTGAVVGGDL
+1378 QGLGTGAVLDGDQESAVKFTQ
-1391 GSTIDFLKG
+1391 GSVI
-1400 SFVFEALEQAEQ
+1400 FEALEQLEQ
-1412 NAISSKKLWEVAIQ
+1412 DAISAKKLWSTAVNAMKNAKGAELDQ
-1426 DMQATLGPDLDQ
+1426 MTEEEFGATLNEYLENAMIKLIDDVYKGKSSISDVIRISGGQGIFKNDSLDA
-1438 VDEETFTKQFAK
+1438 VRSSRILGTLAK
-1450 SLDIAINKVID
+1450 SEGL
-1461 EVYQNKAN
+1461 
-1469 VNDVIQAGTEQGI
+1469 
-1482 YKSGKLEAW
+1482 
-1491 RSQRILATLAA
+1491 
-1502 ENDINAYEA
+1502 NAYDAIEQA
-1511 LEKSGIDKADLK
+1511 LGKDNADLQL
-1523 EIAKTID
+1523 IAKKVGGESATWASLAGD
-1530 ANRDWESFRDD
+1530 KESFKKILLSQLENGAFDD
-1541 QDQFKISLRE
+1541 
-1551 ALKRGDFNQFGF
+1551 FGF
-1563 SVDTLK
+1563 SLSSILSI
-1569 AFGSEL
+1569 AEEMP
-1575 DDDFLEK
+1575 DDLLEK
-1582 AKQAHGRFREETGPT
+1582 GRQEHGRFRRETGPVMS
-1597 GLGTAA
+1597 GTAA
-1603 GELIKAINKL
+1603 GDLINSINRLSTDYTKAIEGSNA
-1613 VVTEEKVD
+1613 E
-1621 KTGFDPKI
+1621 I

-1635 IRDLLAKQGRGGLNE
+1635 IRDLLTKQGRGGLNE
-1650 RYGKTYMTPTGI
+1650 RYGKTYLTPTGI
-1662 TASLNPYYGDESA
+1662 TASLNPYYADESPS
-1675 AGYLQGKIIGF
+1675 GYLQGKILGF
-1686 KDSKTRWGS
+1686 KDSTIDWTS
-1695 LSLEQKAKKFDYTD
+1695 LSLKEKADKFGYTNTK
-1709 LDQFKEDRKS
+1709 QFEKDRES
-1719 VIGTFVG
+1719 VVSTFIG
-1726 TLAHAFSESKV
+1726 TLAHAFSESQV
-1737 KNDPEILK
+1737 KENPNLFS
-1745 EAKKAFRKNMS
+1745 EAEEAFKKNLS
-1756 MLFDKQEVE
+1756 MLFNEKEVAKYLAIAQE
-1765 KYFLIANEYAK
+1765 
-1776 RNYGVYNRLAGPDA
+1776 YGRRGYDVYNRLSSGPDA
-1790 YRAAEEKV
+1790 YRAAEENV
-1798 RLKEDGFTVKG
+1798 RLKEDDYIVKG
-1809 KTDAIYTSKRMAE
+1809 KTDAIYTSKRLNE
-1822 SGQEYQMFNIVDF
+1822 KGDPYQIFNILDF
-1835 KNEAKLG
+1835 KNKAKIGLD
-1842 AKSIEQVLIY
+1842 SIEQVVIY
-1852 VEMYRRIKQDLDE
+1852 VEMYRRIKQELDDM
-1865 LIKEIGEDEA
+1865 IRSGTGEENA
-1875 YKQMS
+1875 YKEMS
-1880 RETLQSEDTLRQL
+1880 KRTLLSENTLKAL
-1893 HNSLDIGGQIIQSY
+1893 HESLDVSAQIVQNY
-1907 GGKTKVYNIADVP
+1907 GGKTKVYDIANAP
-1920 RNISQKLVE
+1920 RDIAYALTH
-1929 GMSLTAEEQ
+1929 GFSLTKDQEKKLENA
-1938 KIVSN
+1938 
-1943 SATASSQLAR
+1943 ATASPQLTQTASAEFQAAYKAATGEEFGVEDYKKISVSYEEKLAEERALKEQLSKAEQGYGKDSILYQKLAAYYEELRKEIGELDEQRNQLA
-1953 TMSPEFQKK
+1953 
-1962 YQEVTGETFGTE
+1962 QELSLGRGVRA
-1974 DFGAMSVDYEK
+1974 GATRYARK
-1985 KLVEERLLKKQ
+1985 
-1996 LDETKERYG
+1996 ETKH
-2005 DDSLVFKKL
+2005 SL
-2014 AKYYQDLVE
+2014 E
-2023 EIKAFEKT
+2023 
-2031 REEKIQ
+2031 
-2037 ELALTSDMEREFVG
+2037 
-2051 SARDEIAHSARM
+2051 M

-2175 NKLKVASMAKG
+2175 NKLKVAGMAKG

-2232 DTAMFNLQVASGSNR
+2232 DTAMFNLQVVSGDNR

-2254 NDYSRLA
+2254 NDYSKLA

-2584 KAANA
+2584 KAAIA
-2589 VSQGLSARKIQEES
+2589 TSQGLSARKIQEES
-2603 QRREG
+2603 QRREE

-2635 FTEANNVV
+2635 FTEANKVV
-2643 KEFTTN
+2643 QEFTTN

-2666 APTEADGPIK
+2666 APTEANGPIK
-2676 ETTPTVDENSSG
+2676 EAAPTVDENSSG

-2712 RTKLKYLINPPGL
+2712 RTKLKYLTNPPGL
-2725 DKKKLKAAVD
+2725 DKKKLKAAID
-2735 SGEITEGQKAKMK
+2735 SGEITEGQAAKMK

-2754 LRGDKKIRGQQ
+2754 LLGDRKAFGQQ
-2765 VGENIP
+2765 LKGNVP

-2784 GFTQEG
+2784 GFMQEG
-2790 SAGAKA
+2790 SAQAKA
-2796 VSGITAGVLTGA
+2796 TAGITAGALTGI
-2808 GALAGPVGAA
+2808 GAAFGPVGAA
-2818 IGSTVGSILGPLFA
+2818 IGSTLGSILGPLFA
-2832 TWVDDDENDRK
+2832 KLVDKEENERK
-2843 DRAEAAQKQLDALNS
+2843 ERAENAQKQLDALNS

-2900 FDDYLKQAAVKMK
+2900 FDDYLKQAAVKMN
-2913 LDENF
+2913 LGGDF
-2918 QTIEGIRGLLT
+2918 QTIEGIRELLT

-2936 QKAQEVFDLA
+2936 QQAQEVFDLA

-3005 AIKKVAEQFE
+3005 AVKRVAEQFK
-3015 KLGVTPGSFALYD
+3015 KLGVTPSSFALYD
-3028 SKGNVTEQAAKY
+3028 SEGNVTEQATKY
-3040 ITDQLRESDRMQEM
+3040 ITDQLRKSDRMQEM

-3159 SINKIVDGVKVLYV
+3159 SINEIVDGVKVLYV

-3178 EWAQNEKNAETYVE
+3178 EWAQNEKNAETYVGKFLE
-3192 GFLKKNYQEDTYK
+3192 GYEGGNYRT
-3205 KLWSDKK
+3205 LFTDKK

-3236 KSNILQA
+3236 NSDVLQA
-3243 VKENIERGMK
+3243 VKDNIEKGMK
-3253 NYESMAVAL
+3253 NYESMAEAL

-3290 EEQKSALEQINNQ
+3290 EEQKSALEQINSQ

-3388 KRVYE
+3388 KKVYE
-3393 DWQKEIGVSNAGQAQ
+3393 DWQKEIGVSNVGQAQ

-3434 KLTEGYLQ
+3434 KLTEGYLE
-3442 NVTDQRT
+3442 NITDQRT
-3449 KNLGALKG
+3449 KNLGTLKG

-3476 SFTAIKNYNDSLKSF
+3476 SFKAIKNYNDSLKDF
-3491 KESYDAYI
+3491 KNSYDAYI

-3512 GISEKELQQKKDAQ
+3512 GISEKELQQKKDTQ

-3554 WQPNSSNDAGFLQAK
+3554 WQPNSSNDAGFMQAK

-3588 LGINQNSELRDPKYS
+3588 LGINENSELRDPKYS
-3603 GLIFMERKGTNQLF
+3603 GLIFMEEKGTNQLF

-3630 EGDWGKESG
+3630 EGDWGHESG

-3644 RHTPREHYETDE
+3644 RHTARERYQTYE

-3668 AREGFRVDNGEL
+3668 AREGFGVDDGKL
-3680 VRADDTYKNGY
+3680 VRADGTYKNGY
-3691 ATGTLSAPGGLS
+3691 ATGTLSAPGGIS
-3703 LVNDDPQYGLEGIIT
+3703 MVNDDPQYGLEGIVT

-3751 IKQLVDINGKFNSPL
+3751 VKQLVDINGKFNSPL

>member
-312 SANAF
+312 SVNAF

-341 NDDYVIDQA
+341 NDDYVVDQA

-367 QKAPKTIASARKR
+367 QQAPKTIASARKR
-380 IGDIKDETVN
+380 IGDIKNETVN

-402 YGIGAD
+402 YGVGAD

-424 LVAFEQKQGSA
+424 LVAFEQKQGST

-447 MFVSFAG
+447 MFISFAG
-454 YGERDTGVQSS
+454 HSERDVGVQSS

-473 GLSAAVIREFN
+473 GLSDAAIREFN

-524 GRDIQPYANKP
+524 GRDIQPYANQSKP
-535 EQRVQNI
+535 ERVQNI
-542 EVDINRLFSQ
+542 EVDINRLFEQ
-552 VEKLLKSTDEKE
+552 VGNLLTSTDKKK
-564 REARKAAEV
+564 REAAEV

-608 KISKADLSK
+608 KIAKNDLRK
-617 YGLVGKKKKSAKTRR
+617 YGLKGNKKSSAKLRR
-632 KAYEKLL
+632 EAYKKLL

-736 IDNAINKIDKS
+736 IDNAINELDKS
-747 QIEASVNQ
+747 QIEASVKQ

-764 IRQALIEVL
+764 IGQALIEVL

-827 ASSFTDIVGTRYGE
+827 ASSFTDVVGTRYGE

-883 IAFGATQEDI
+883 IAFGATREDI

-947 FIDINALRR
+947 FININALRR

-978 DEKLQSIDRT
+978 DEQLQSIDRT

-1068 EQFLAKMARHQEEA
+1068 EQFLAKMAHNQEEA
-1082 RKAAQTRYGNGKRLS
+1082 RKAAQTRYGKRLS

-1104 NTNIVATEAEKE
+1104 NTNIVATEAENE

-1124 KASGAYVDK
+1124 KASGAYADK
-1133 EHIRAGVALGLNAYE
+1133 EHIRAGVAVGLNAYE
-1148 GDDSDAFVKNL
+1148 GENYTENL

-1165 FAEQGQDK
+1165 FAEKGQAD
-1173 AIESA
+1173 AIKTA
-1178 LANQKFKNF
+1178 LKDRTFQNF
-1187 AEMVDFATNIFTTGT
+1187 AEMVDFATNILTTGT

-1296 KWLDD
+1296 EWLDE

-1318 ANIPAIETSEEEE
+1318 ANIPAIETSKEEE
-1331 SVILDFEKN
+1331 SVILEFGKN

-1367 VAKGARNVLEL
+1367 IAKGSRNVLEL

-1391 GSTIDFLKG
+1391 DSTIDFLKG

-1426 DMQATLGPDLDQ
+1426 DMQDTLGSNLDQ

-1450 SLDIAINKVID
+1450 SLDIAINKVVD

-1482 YKSGKLEAW
+1482 YKSGKLETW

-1502 ENDINAYEA
+1502 GNDVKAYEA
-1511 LEKSGIDKADLK
+1511 LEKSGIAKADLD

-1530 ANRDWESFRDD
+1530 ANRDWESFKND
-1541 QDQFKISLRE
+1541 QDQFKTLLYD
-1551 ALKRGDFNQFGF
+1551 ALKSGAFNQFGF

-1613 VVTEEKVD
+1613 TVTEEKVD

-1635 IRDLLAKQGRGGLNE
+1635 IRDLLAKQGRGGLND

-1686 KDSKTRWGS
+1686 KDSKTSWDA
-1695 LSLEQKAKKFDYTD
+1695 LSLEQKAKEFDYTD

-1719 VIGTFVG
+1719 VVGTFIG
-1726 TLAHAFSESKV
+1726 TLAHAFSESETK
-1737 KNDPEILK
+1737 KDPEILE
-1745 EAKKAFRKNMS
+1745 EAKRAFKKNMS
-1756 MLFDKQEVE
+1756 MLFDNQEVE

-1776 RNYGVYNRLAGPDA
+1776 RNYDVYNRLAGPDA

-1809 KTDAIYTSKRMAE
+1809 KTDAIYTSKRLAE
-1822 SGQEYQMFNIVDF
+1822 SGQEYQLFNIVDF

-1852 VEMYRRIKQDLDE
+1852 VEMYRRIKQELDDM
-1865 LIKEIGEDEA
+1865 IRSGVGEENA
-1875 YKQMS
+1875 YKKMS
-1880 RETLQSEDTLRQL
+1880 EQTLLSEDTLRYL
-1893 HNSLDIGGQIIQSY
+1893 HGSLDVGGQIIQSY

-1943 SATASSQLAR
+1943 SATASSQLAQ

-1974 DFGAMSVDYEK
+1974 DFGTMSVNYEK
-1985 KLVEERLLKKQ
+1985 KLAEERALKEQ
-1996 LDETKERYG
+1996 LDKTKGQYG

-2014 AKYYQDLVE
+2014 TEYYQDLVE

-2031 REEKIQ
+2031 REEKIK
-2037 ELALTSDMEREFVG
+2037 ELALTSDMASEFTS
-2051 SARDEIAHSARM
+2051 SAQKEVAHSVEM
-2063 GDLKFGYEKIIEDDD
+2063 GDLKFGYEKIIEDDE

-2186 ASNWLDVIGSGVKNT
+2186 AGNWLDVIGSGVKNT

-2358 AQMAGLSLDK
+2358 AQLAGLSIDK
-2368 TIGYISTIIETTQR
+2368 TIGYLSTIIEVTQR

-2406 TNMTGMENSDA
+2406 TRMTGMENSDA

-2442 FRSFGDVIDELSLK
+2442 FRNFGDVIDELSLK

-2584 KAANA
+2584 KSAIA

-2635 FTEANNVV
+2635 FTEANKVV
-2643 KEFTTN
+2643 QEFTTN

-2666 APTEADGPIK
+2666 APTGADGSIK
-2676 ETTPTVDENSSG
+2676 EATPTADENSSG
-2688 SKFRPWDY
+2688 SKFRPGDY

-2725 DKKKLKAAVD
+2725 DKKKLQAAID
-2735 SGEITEGQKAKMK
+2735 SGEITEEQAAKMK

-2754 LRGDKKIRGQQ
+2754 LRGDKEIRGQQ
-2765 VGENIP
+2765 VKENIP

-2818 IGSTVGSILGPLFA
+2818 IGSTLGSILGPAFA
-2832 TWVDDDENDRK
+2832 KLVDKEETERK
-2843 DRAEAAQKQLDALNS
+2843 ERAENAQKQLDALNS

-2888 SIDEQMSAQGLD
+2888 SIDEQMSMQELD
-2900 FDDYLKQAAVKMK
+2900 FDVYLKQAADKMNLGK
-2913 LDENF
+2913 EF
-2918 QTIEGIRGLLT
+2918 QTIEGIRELLT

-2946 QSMAKVQTTKES
+2946 QSMAKVQTAKES
-2958 KAVTQMS
+2958 KA
-2965 ASEYRT
+2965 ASNLSKDENRVYW
-2971 YLRSLDKEY
+2971 RSLDKEY
-2980 IKQAYAISGLE
+2980 IKQAYIVSGLE
-2991 QSSLRELSEMNLED
+2991 KMSLRELSNMNLED
-3005 AIKKVAEQFE
+3005 AVKRVAEQFE
-3015 KLGVTPGSFALYD
+3015 KLGVTPSSFALYD
-3028 SKGNVTEQAAKY
+3028 SEGNVTEQAAKY
-3040 ITDQLRESDRMQEM
+3040 ITDQLRKSDRMQEM

-3124 SYYETGYL
+3124 NYYETGYL
-3132 NLDAQEKILSNYP
+3132 DLNAQEKILSNYP

-3178 EWAQNEKNAETYVE
+3178 EWAQNEKNAETYVGKFLE
-3192 GFLKKNYQEDTYK
+3192 GYK
-3205 KLWSDKK
+3205 GGDYKTLFTDKK

-3225 RIDMLIAAGDS
+3225 RIDMLIAAGDLNS
-3236 KSNILQA
+3236 DVLQA
-3243 VKENIERGMK
+3243 VKGNIERGMK

-3290 EEQKSALEQINNQ
+3290 EEQKSALEQINSQ

-3337 ADTSAIAE
+3337 ADTSAIAD

-3393 DWQKEIGVSNAGQAQ
+3393 DWQKEIGVSNIGQAQ

-3434 KLTEGYLQ
+3434 NLTEGYLE

-3457 KYGKIPTD
+3457 VYNTLSSSN
-3465 VPDTTADYTTE
+3465 PDTTADYTTE
-3476 SFTAIKNYNDSLKSF
+3476 SIAAIDTYNDALKSF
-3491 KESYDAYI
+3491 KDKHKAYI
-3499 GAGGSDAEAAKTL
+3499 ESGGSNTQAAKEL
-3512 GISEKELQQKKDAQ
+3512 GISEEELQQKLDSS
-3526 ELKLLPKRGAY
+3526 ELKLSPKRGAY
-3537 LNSGGTGW
+3537 FDAGLGGA
-3545 QTYETIYTT
+3545 TYKTIYTT
-3554 WQPNSSNDAGFLQAK
+3554 WQPNDTDDAGFMKAT
-3569 PWQTYV
+3569 PSNTYV
-3575 LLNDGYWGQVSTL
+3575 LLNNGYWANISSLFDVDK
-3588 LGINQNSELRDPKYS
+3588 NSELREPKYS
-3603 GLIFMERKGTNQLF
+3603 GLIFMEAEGKQQFF
-3617 WNYEGGV
+3617 WNYKGEI
-3624 YKASLN
+3624 YKASLR
-3630 EGDWGKESG
+3630 EKDWGKESG
-3639 VDDST
+3639 VKDST
-3644 RHTPREHYETDE
+3644 NLVVKGHEIDMDHALE
-3656 DYKIGEHKDEVL
+3656 
-3668 AREGFRVDNGEL
+3668 REGFRN
-3680 VRADDTYKNGY
+3680 ADGKLISSQQGY
-3691 ATGTLSAPGGLS
+3691 ATGTLSAQGGLS

>member
-402 YGIGAD
+402 YGVGAD

-898 ALQEYN
+898 ASQEYN

-1002 ARYLDLGKYTDETG
+1002 ARYLDLGKYTDE
-1016 KYTDEIGDYNESLE
+1016 IGDYNESLE

-1068 EQFLAKMARHQEEA
+1068 EQFLAKMAHNQEEA
-1082 RKAAQTRYGNGKRLS
+1082 RKAAQERYKKRLS
-1097 YSAFYGE
+1097 YSTFYGE
-1104 NTNIVATEAEKE
+1104 NTNIVATDTTNE
-1116 VEAMRDRM
+1116 VDALLERM

-1178 LANQKFKNF
+1178 LANKNFKNF

-1249 GLGTNV
+1249 DLGTNV

-1296 KWLDD
+1296 EWLDE

-1318 ANIPAIETSEEEE
+1318 ANIPAIEASQEEEE
-1331 SVILDFEKN
+1331 SVILDFKKN

-1391 GSTIDFLKG
+1391 GSAINFLKG

-1426 DMQATLGPDLDQ
+1426 DMQATLGDDLDQ

-1469 VNDVIQAGTEQGI
+1469 VNDVIQAGAEQGI

-1530 ANRDWESFRDD
+1530 ANRDWESFRND

-1551 ALKRGDFNQFGF
+1551 ALKKGDFNQFGF

-1798 RLKEDGFTVKG
+1798 RLKEDGFIVKG

-1893 HNSLDIGGQIIQSY
+1893 HNSLDVGGQIIQSY

-1943 SATASSQLAR
+1943 SATASPQLAK

-1962 YQEVTGETFGTE
+1962 YQAVTGETFGTE
-1974 DFGAMSVDYEK
+1974 DFGTMSVNYEK
-1985 KLVEERLLKKQ
+1985 KLAEERALKEQ
-1996 LDETKERYG
+1996 LDKTKGQYG

-2014 AKYYQDLVE
+2014 TKYYQDLVE

-2031 REEKIQ
+2031 REEKIK
-2037 ELALTSDMEREFVG
+2037 ELALTSDMASEFTS
-2051 SARDEIAHSARM
+2051 SAQKEVARSVEM

-2175 NKLKVASMAKG
+2175 NKLKVAGMAKG

-2232 DTAMFNLQVASGSNR
+2232 DTAMFNLQVVSGDNR

-2254 NDYSRLA
+2254 NDYSKLA

-2765 VGENIP
+2765 VRENIP

-2832 TWVDDDENDRK
+2832 KWVDDDENDRK
-2843 DRAEAAQKQLDALNS
+2843 ERAEDAQKQLDALNS

-2900 FDDYLKQAAVKMK
+2900 FDDYLKQAAVKMN
-2913 LDENF
+2913 LGENF
-2918 QTIEGIRGLLT
+2918 QTIEGIRELLT

-2991 QSSLRELSEMNLED
+2991 QSSLRELSKMNFED
-3005 AIKKVAEQFE
+3005 AVKKVAEQFK
-3015 KLGVTPGSFALYD
+3015 KLGVTPSSFALYD
-3028 SKGNVTEQAAKY
+3028 SEGNVTEQATKY
-3040 ITDQLRESDRMQEM
+3040 ITDQLRKSDRMQEM

-3145 EYADLISDPGKIAE
+3145 EYADLISDPGKIVE
-3159 SINKIVDGVKVLYV
+3159 SINEIVDGVKVLYV

-3178 EWAQNEKNAETYVE
+3178 EWAQNEKNAETYVGKFLE
-3192 GFLKKNYQEDTYK
+3192 GYEGGNYRT
-3205 KLWSDKK
+3205 LFTDKK

-3220 EQMLQ
+3220 EQILQ

-3236 KSNILQA
+3236 NSDVLQA
-3243 VKENIERGMK
+3243 VKDNIEKGMK
-3253 NYESMAVAL
+3253 NYESMAEAL

-3290 EEQKSALEQINNQ
+3290 EEQKSALEQINSQ

-3337 ADTSAIAE
+3337 ADTSAIAD

-3369 QAQRDYLGDIANK
+3369 QAQRDYLGDIADK

-3388 KRVYE
+3388 KKVYE
-3393 DWQKEIGVSNAGQAQ
+3393 DWQKEIGVSNIGQAQ
-3408 ALEYFEA
+3408 ALDYFEA
-3415 AYTKIQNLNLN
+3415 AYTKIQKLNLD

-3434 KLTEGYLQ
+3434 KLTEGYLK

-3476 SFTAIKNYNDSLKSF
+3476 SFTAIKNYNDSLKDF
-3491 KESYDAYI
+3491 KNSYDAYI

-3537 LNSGGTGW
+3537 FNSGGSGW
-3545 QTYETIYTT
+3545 QTYQTIYTT

-3588 LGINQNSELRDPKYS
+3588 LGINENSELRDPKYS

-3644 RHTPREHYETDE
+3644 RHTARERYQTYE

-3668 AREGFRVDNGEL
+3668 AREGFRVNDGEL
-3680 VRADDTYKNGY
+3680 VRAGDTYKNGY

-3703 LVNDDPQYGLEGIIT
+3703 LVNDDPHYGLEGIIT

>member
-12 RIDSADSAIVSMLE
+12 SVNSADSAIIAMLE
-26 DSKLSAQN
+26 DSQLTAEN
-34 LGEAAKLLGK
+34 LGTTAKYLTDTLKNTTDKQLEAAVQQKQITK
-44 ASEQAVENAAQQK
+44 AQQK
-57 LITQTQ
+57 ALTWIRDNFEQF
-63 KQAILWLNQNL
+63 
-74 KDLPEEL
+74 PGE
-81 VKTIKDTFASLST
+81 VRKTLKDTFSSLST
-94 KMTNLAP
+94 QMAKLPPN
-101 SVVQEATRTL
+101 VVHEATRTL
-111 VLPLIDKMIGGLNVD
+111 VLPLVDKIIGSLNDD
-126 EIGRMAMAKVKQSL
+126 EIGRLAMAKINQGL
-140 GLDNLNKY
+140 GLNNLNKY
-148 SAGYRAIFDQIY
+148 SAGYRAIFEQINKEY
-160 KEFGSML
+160 KSVL
-167 KNSQELS
+167 KDSTDLS
-174 NQFEKAKKTL
+174 EQFKKAKKTL
-184 ANTVLT
+184 ADTTLA

-200 VNKEIVTL
+200 VNREIAIL
-208 LKQIA
+208 LKMAKEAKQQKNP
-213 DQTGGNVPTHYINN
+213 DYNPTITN
-227 KDMSGSAQRVTRT
+227 KDVSGSARRVTK
-240 VERMQRNAFSTQK
+240 VAEKIQQNAFSTQK
-253 EAENV
+253 EAEDV
-258 ILQYFDPK
+258 VLQYFDPK
-266 KLTQEGKNRA
+266 TLTQAGKERA

-282 AANMQKAGYG
+282 AANMKKAGYG

-300 SQEIKVIVYDKN
+300 SQELKVIVYDKN

-327 AATAS
+327 AAIAS

-341 NDDYVIDQA
+341 NDDYVVDQA
-350 KRVKVSDA
+350 NRMKVSEA
-358 EAQKFVEMS
+358 EARKFVEMS
-367 QKAPKTIASARKR
+367 QQAPKTIASARKR
-380 IGDIKDETVN
+380 IGDIKNETVN

-402 YGIGAD
+402 YGVGAD

-424 LVAFEQKQGSA
+424 LVAFEQKQGSK
-435 LSERELTELFTK
+435 LSERDLTELFTK
-447 MFVSFAG
+447 MFISFAG
-454 YGERDTGVQSS
+454 YSEHDVGVQSS

-473 GLSAAVIREFN
+473 GLSDAAIREFN

-524 GRDIQPYANKP
+524 GRDIQPYAKTDGRSQA
-535 EQRVQNI
+535 ERVQNI
-542 EVDINRLFSQ
+542 EVDINRLFGQ
-552 VEKLLKSTDEKE
+552 VEKLLQSTDEKE
-564 REARKAAEV
+564 QEARAAAEV

-594 EIENLDTIREGVSV
+594 EIRNLDTVREGVSV
-608 KISKADLSK
+608 KIAKNDLRK
-617 YGLVGKKKKSAKTRR
+617 YGLKGNKKSSAKLRR
-632 KAYEKLL
+632 EAYKKLL

-686 VVYREVAQE
+686 VVYREIAKDAAQE
-695 VIKAISTITGV
+695 LFKAISTVTGV
-706 GLTPDETRATVISAR
+706 ELADPKKVRATVVSAR

-736 IDNAINKIDKS
+736 IDNAINELDKS

-764 IRQALIEVL
+764 IGQALIEVL

-883 IAFGATQEDI
+883 IAFGATQENI

-913 IGSQAGLN
+913 IGSRAGLN
-921 SDYINQNAGA
+921 PDYINRNAGV

-936 GSKDMYGNQEH
+936 GSRDMYGNQAH
-947 FIDINALRR
+947 FIDINTLRR
-956 TEKLDNGQSNPEQRG
+956 TEKLDNGQSNPEYRD

-978 DEKLQSIDRT
+978 DEKLQSMDQT
-988 QAKILVDL
+988 QAKLATILVDL
-996 GADMGK
+996 GADMGE
-1002 ARYLDLGKYTDETG
+1002 ARYLDLG

-1030 NLLDAVRTGKTA
+1030 NLLMAVQAGASA
-1042 SEKKELLAALLK
+1042 SEKKELLTALLK

-1068 EQFLAKMARHQEEA
+1068 EKFLAEMAHNQEEA
-1082 RKAAQTRYGNGKRLS
+1082 RKAAQERYDKRYKKRLA
-1097 YSAFYGE
+1097 YSTFYGE
-1104 NTNIVATEAEKE
+1104 NTNIVATDTTNE
-1116 VEAMRDRM
+1116 VDALLERM

-1178 LANQKFKNF
+1178 LANQNFKNF

-1281 LRQAAQVMNADEKQV
+1281 LRQAAQVMGASDEQFE
-1296 KWLDD
+1296 WLDK

-1306 KRYNEFLYEVIG
+1306 KQYNEFLYEVIG
-1318 ANIPAIETSEEEE
+1318 KNIPAIEPSTEEE
-1331 SVILDFEKN
+1331 SVILEFEKN

-1367 VAKGARNVLEL
+1367 IAKGARNVLEL

-1426 DMQATLGPDLDQ
+1426 DMQATLGNNLDQ

-1551 ALKRGDFNQFGF
+1551 ALKRGAFNQFGF

-1613 VVTEEKVD
+1613 TVTEEKVD

-1635 IRDLLAKQGRGGLNE
+1635 IRDLLAKQGRGGLND

-2093 QYKQYNDQIAKTEK
+2093 QYKQYNEQIAKTEK

-2139 ELRELVEKRNLLAT
+2139 ELRELVEKRNLLAA

-2186 ASNWLDVIGSGVKNT
+2186 AGNWLDVIGSGVKNT

-2551 KMIVP
+2551 KTIVP

-2578 YSLEQR
+2578 YSLERR
-2584 KAANA
+2584 KAAIA
-2589 VSQGLSARKIQEES
+2589 ASQGLSARKIQEES

-2635 FTEANNVV
+2635 FTKANNVIQ
-2643 KEFTTN
+2643 EFTTN

-2666 APTEADGPIK
+2666 TPTEADGPVK
-2676 ETTPTVDENSSG
+2676 ETTPTADENSSG
-2688 SKFRPWDY
+2688 SKFRPGDY

-2725 DKKKLKAAVD
+2725 DKKKLQAAID
-2735 SGEITEGQKAKMK
+2735 SGEITEEQAAKMK

-2754 LRGDKKIRGQQ
+2754 LRGDKEIRGQQ
-2765 VGENIP
+2765 VKENIP

-2818 IGSTVGSILGPLFA
+2818 IGSTVGSILGPFFA
-2832 TWVDDDENDRK
+2832 KLVDDDETKRK
-2843 DRAEAAQKQLDALNS
+2843 ERAENAQKQLDALNS

-2888 SIDEQMSAQGLD
+2888 SIDEQMSAQGLG
-2900 FDDYLKQAAVKMK
+2900 FDDYLKQAAVKMNLGK
-2913 LDENF
+2913 EF
-2918 QTIEGIRGLLT
+2918 QTIEGIRELLT

-2946 QSMAKVQTTKES
+2946 QSMAKVQTAKES
-2958 KAVTQMS
+2958 KA
-2965 ASEYRT
+2965 ASNLSKDENRVYW
-2971 YLRSLDKEY
+2971 RSLDKEY
-2980 IKQAYAISGLE
+2980 IKQAYIVSGLE
-2991 QSSLRELSEMNLED
+2991 KMSLRELSNMNLED
-3005 AIKKVAEQFE
+3005 AVKRVAEQFE
-3015 KLGVTPGSFALYD
+3015 KLGVTPSSFALYD
-3028 SKGNVTEQAAKY
+3028 SEGNVTEQAAKY
-3040 ITDQLRESDRMQEM
+3040 ITDQLRKSDRMQEM

-3159 SINKIVDGVKVLYV
+3159 SINEIVDGVKVLYV

-3192 GFLKKNYQEDTYK
+3192 DFLKTNYQKDTYE

-3225 RIDMLIAAGDS
+3225 RIDMLIAAGDLNS
-3236 KSNILQA
+3236 DVLQA
-3243 VKENIERGMK
+3243 VKDNIERGMK
-3253 NYESMAVAL
+3253 NYESMAAAL

-3290 EEQKSALEQINNQ
+3290 EEQKSALEQINSQ

-3337 ADTSAIAE
+3337 ADTSAIAD

-3388 KRVYE
+3388 KKVYE

-3434 KLTEGYLQ
+3434 NLTEGYLE

-3457 KYGKIPTD
+3457 VYNTLSSSN
-3465 VPDTTADYTTE
+3465 PDTTADYTTE
-3476 SFTAIKNYNDSLKSF
+3476 SIAAIDTYNDALKSF
-3491 KESYDAYI
+3491 KDKHKAYI
-3499 GAGGSDAEAAKTL
+3499 ESGGSNTQAAKEL
-3512 GISEKELQQKKDAQ
+3512 GISEKELQQKLDSS
-3526 ELKLLPKRGAY
+3526 ELKLSPKRGAY
-3537 LNSGGTGW
+3537 FDAGLGGA
-3545 QTYETIYTT
+3545 TYKTIYTT
-3554 WQPNSSNDAGFLQAK
+3554 WQPNDTDDAGFMKAT
-3569 PWQTYV
+3569 PSNTYV
-3575 LLNDGYWGQVSTL
+3575 LLNNGYWAN
-3588 LGINQNSELRDPKYS
+3588 INSLFDVDKNSELREPKYS
-3603 GLIFMERKGTNQLF
+3603 GLIFMEAEGKQQFF
-3617 WNYEGGV
+3617 WNYKGEI
-3624 YKASLN
+3624 YKASLR
-3630 EGDWGKESG
+3630 EKDWGKESG
-3639 VDDST
+3639 VKDST
-3644 RHTPREHYETDE
+3644 DLVVKGHEIDMDHALE
-3656 DYKIGEHKDEVL
+3656 
-3668 AREGFRVDNGEL
+3668 REGFRN
-3680 VRADDTYKNGY
+3680 ADGKLISSQQGY
-3691 ATGTLSAPGGLS
+3691 ATGTLSALGGLS

-3751 IKQLVDINGKFNSPL
+3751 VKQLVDINGKFNSPL

>member
-1 MEGMEYTPILT
+1 MDGMQYTPILGEPNLG
-12 RIDSADSAIVSMLE
+12 DSWASSGRALVSMLE
-26 DSKLSAQN
+26 DTQLN
-34 LGEAAKLLGK
+34 AKNLGK
-44 ASEQAVENAAQQK
+44 AAEYLGNASDEAIKMAAQAREITEVQK
-57 LITQTQ
+57 DAIMWMNKQLREQTGLVTKEIVNST
-63 KQAILWLNQNL
+63 KQM
-74 KDLPEEL
+74 
-81 VKTIKDTFASLST
+81 FASIAQKTGGLS
-94 KMTNLAP
+94 P
-101 SVVQEATRTL
+101 SVVQEAARTL
-111 VLPLIDKMIGGLNVD
+111 VHPLVEKIVGGLSAS
-126 EIGRMAMAKVKQSL
+126 EIGKYAMSLVDQGL
-140 GLDNLNKY
+140 GLKNLNRY
-148 SAGYRAIFDQIY
+148 SSGYRAALEGIGKNFKGAIESSKALKEQFDNIR
-160 KEFGSML
+160 KI
-167 KNSQELS
+167 LS
-174 NQFEKAKKTL
+174 ETTL
-184 ANTVLT
+184 A
-190 DFSATSGSQA
+190 DFSESTGSQK
-200 VNKEIVTL
+200 VNRAIVDFLKAAGTPSKPL
-208 LKQIA
+208 SGKDFSGGARSVTRIAANIAAKSFRTESEAEKQILA
-213 DQTGGNVPTHYINN
+213 LFGDNQI
-227 KDMSGSAQRVTRT
+227 S
-240 VERMQRNAFSTQK
+240 
-253 EAENV
+253 EA
-258 ILQYFDPK
+258 
-266 KLTQEGKNRA
+266 GKARA
-276 KQAAEY
+276 KQAAKY
-282 AANMQKAGYG
+282 AANMQKNSGQNVEIVREKGSNEIKVLVYG
-292 VSFARDKG
+292 ADARDK
-300 SQEIKVIVYDKN
+300 S
-312 SANAF
+312 
-317 DRTGKVNRQN
+317 GKVDRRK

-332 FAVGGLDKR
+332 FAITGADKR
-341 NDDYVIDQA
+341 VEDYMIVNG
-350 KRVKVSDA
+350 KKMSVSDA
-358 EAQKFVEMS
+358 KAQYLVDMS
-367 QKAPKTIASARKR
+367 SRHVPQNVAATRAKIREINQQTSF
-380 IGDIKDETVN
+380 
-390 KSTSKYDRQDNL
+390 KSPSQYEREDNL
-402 YGIGAD
+402 RGTGAD
-408 KALVE
+408 KKLTE
-413 SRTRFENEVKR
+413 SRVRFDKEVER
-424 LVAFEQKQGSA
+424 LVNIEKELGSTLTNRQLENVYGQLIMLSAGRKKSDPGVKAMLDRFQKD
-435 LSERELTELFTK
+435 
-447 MFVSFAG
+447 
-454 YGERDTGVQSS
+454 Y
-465 LRELQTKK
+465 
-473 GLSAAVIREFN
+473 GLSAKGIKAFSE
-484 KNFSWLPQV
+484 NFSWL
-493 GSMGEEDSGHYRL
+493 SDMGAMSEEDLTNMRL
-506 WGAKEMKDKMA
+506 WDLKAMQDKMA

-524 GRDIQPYANKP
+524 GRDIMPYAKAGKIP
-535 EQRVQNI
+535 PQAQNI
-542 EVDINRLFSQ
+542 EIDLSRLF
-552 VEKLLKSTDEKE
+552 DEKGE
-564 REARKAAEV
+564 VNTTFANQAKDVKAAAEV
-573 IDKNRDLIEGLVD
+573 VKKYRDTLEGLAD
-586 GMALVSKD
+586 GIALVS
-594 EIENLDTIREGVSV
+594 EEQISNLDVVRKDVSV
-608 KISKADLSK
+608 KLSEEEFKDIAKKLKIDSKNL
-617 YGLVGKKKKSAKTRR
+617 KKSASLKKIY
-632 KAYEKLL
+632 KALL
-639 AAEGREATGDNVD
+639 GKEGRTSTSERVRFSRDE
-652 LYVDPET
+652 ET
-659 GDVTLTGKELVR
+659 GDIELIGNELVK
-671 AHTGTKANSAYGNLR
+671 AHTGTKINSAYGNLR
-686 VVYREVAQE
+686 NVLRAVPPELIEALSV
-695 VIKAISTITGV
+695 ITGIDLMD
-706 GLTPDETRATVISAR
+706 GKSSRATVISAR
-721 EETSSRNIGQLVTRA
+721 ESQLSSRNIGPMVTRVIA
-736 IDNAINKIDKS
+736 NTIDELGATDIKQEVDKID
-747 QIEASVNQ
+747 
-755 LDTSKLSDN
+755 TSNLTKGLADA
-764 IRQALIEVL
+764 ILEVL
-773 LGKLSFSDA
+773 TNKLSFDEA
-782 LDKYVGSNVS
+782 LEKYAGSNVK
-792 ARTKFTGE
+792 ARTKMTGE
-800 TLYLLDELTGGKNG
+800 ALWLMDQLTGGWKG
-814 YEIVDGKLLTKSI
+814 YRLEDNKLVTDRI
-827 ASSFTDIVGTRYGE
+827 ATSYMDIIGTRAGE
-841 YAPRG
+841 YFPHGTAT
-846 AASLPTNWEIEDLER
+846 LPTNWEVEDLLR
-861 SARAAGVKIT
+861 SARMAGVSVQE
-871 PENSDFLRTVQL
+871 PEKLRRLQMMS
-883 IAFGATQEDI
+883 FGATAEDI
-893 ENKKK
+893 DERNRRLEDYRENIRRNQG
-898 ALQEYN
+898 LLN
-904 EHIERQTQL
+904 SR
-913 IGSQAGLN
+913 AGLN
-921 SDYINQNAGA
+921 ANYIAQQDDGNL
-931 NTIVV
+931 IVV
-936 GSKDMYGNQEH
+936 GQSGLYGNQEH
-947 FIDINALRR
+947 FINIDALRR
-956 TEKLDNGQSNPEQRG
+956 TRKLDNGQTDTLQRTE

-978 DEKLQSIDRT
+978 EAQLDKIDKT
-988 QAKILVDL
+988 QARILVDL
-996 GADMGK
+996 GADMGE
-1002 ARYLDLGKYTDETG
+1002 ARYLELNKDTKEL
-1016 KYTDEIGDYNESLE
+1016 GDYNDTLEDLLIAVQQGESPE
-1030 NLLDAVRTGKTA
+1030 
-1042 SEKKELLAALLK
+1042 EKKRLLAEVFKSA
-1054 AEAYNFENTGGAIN
+1054 AYNYENTGGALN
-1068 EQFLAKMARHQEEA
+1068 AQFLAKMAENQAEA
-1082 RKAAQTRYGNGKRLS
+1082 RHAAAKKYGSSLASGV
-1097 YSAFYGE
+1097 FYGE
-1104 NTNIVATEAEKE
+1104 NTNITDIDVSKETNEELKKRIKETGAYIDQEHVRGQVALDLSKYTDEDWQKNTLAYLEFFGKNSQGDWSEVLKNVKNYKDAVDFVTNALTVGTAEHS
-1116 VEAMRDRM
+1116 ALYGGSDPLLTRGL
-1124 KASGAYVDK
+1124 SGA
-1133 EHIRAGVALGLNAYE
+1133 I
-1148 GDDSDAFVKNL
+1148 
-1159 AQYLQL
+1159 
-1165 FAEQGQDK
+1165 
-1173 AIESA
+1173 
-1178 LANQKFKNF
+1178 
-1187 AEMVDFATNIFTTGT
+1187 
-1202 DEHTQFYAK
+1202 
-1211 GADGTAPILNRGF
+1211 
-1224 EAVLG
+1224 G
-1229 RQPYSQAINLQYG
+1229 RQPYSQAINAQFG
-1242 GLVFGKE
+1242 GMLFGKQ
-1249 GLGTNV
+1249 GLGLNV
-1255 IESNRGLNKLIMGD
+1255 LESNRGLNQLIKGD

-1274 LYTALVQ
+1274 LLVALNSLIQ
-1281 LRQAAQVMNADEKQV
+1281 TAQVMGESDDYVQKLRNLIAKVEDYNASMYKIV
-1296 KWLDD
+1296 
-1301 TLEKV
+1301 
-1306 KRYNEFLYEVIG
+1306 G
-1318 ANIPAIETSEEEE
+1318 ATSKAVAPNSEAQ
-1331 SVILDFEKN
+1331 STVLDFEGAE
-1340 QVLNEKQM
+1340 VLSEQQLGW
-1348 AIVRSYQNQ
+1348 VRAFQNQ
-1357 AKNKTGNWSN
+1357 AKSKTGNWSN
-1367 VAKGARNVLEL
+1367 IAKGVRNVLEL
-1378 QEKGTGAVVGGDL
+1378 QGLGTGAVLDGDQESAVKFTQ
-1391 GSTIDFLKG
+1391 GSVI
-1400 SFVFEALEQAEQ
+1400 FEALEQLEQ
-1412 NAISSKKLWEVAIQ
+1412 DAISAKKLWSTAVNAMKNAKGAELDQ
-1426 DMQATLGPDLDQ
+1426 MTEEEFGATLNEYLENAMIKLIDDVYKGKSSISDVIRISGGQGIFKNDSLDA
-1438 VDEETFTKQFAK
+1438 VRSSRILGTLAK
-1450 SLDIAINKVID
+1450 SEGL
-1461 EVYQNKAN
+1461 
-1469 VNDVIQAGTEQGI
+1469 
-1482 YKSGKLEAW
+1482 
-1491 RSQRILATLAA
+1491 
-1502 ENDINAYEA
+1502 NAYDAIEKA
-1511 LEKSGIDKADLK
+1511 LGKDNTDLQLIAKKVGGESATWASLAGDKESFKKILLSQLEKGA
-1523 EIAKTID
+1523 
-1530 ANRDWESFRDD
+1530 FDD
-1541 QDQFKISLRE
+1541 
-1551 ALKRGDFNQFGF
+1551 FGF
-1563 SVDTLK
+1563 SLSSILSI
-1569 AFGSEL
+1569 AEEMP
-1575 DDDFLEK
+1575 DDLLEK
-1582 AKQAHGRFREETGPT
+1582 GRQEHGRFRRETGPVMS
-1597 GLGTAA
+1597 GTAA
-1603 GELIKAINKL
+1603 GDLINSINRLSTDYTKAIEGSNA
-1613 VVTEEKVD
+1613 E
-1621 KTGFDPKI
+1621 I

-1635 IRDLLAKQGRGGLNE
+1635 IRDLLTKQGRGGLNE
-1650 RYGKTYMTPTGI
+1650 RYGKTYLTPTGI
-1662 TASLNPYYGDESA
+1662 TASLNPYYADESPS
-1675 AGYLQGKIIGF
+1675 GYLQGKILGF
-1686 KDSKTRWGS
+1686 KDSTIDWTS
-1695 LSLEQKAKKFDYTD
+1695 LSLKEKADKFGYTNTK
-1709 LDQFKEDRKS
+1709 QFEKDRES
-1719 VIGTFVG
+1719 VVSTFIG
-1726 TLAHAFSESKV
+1726 TLAHAFSESQV
-1737 KNDPEILK
+1737 KENPNLFS
-1745 EAKKAFRKNMS
+1745 EAEEAFKKNLS
-1756 MLFDKQEVE
+1756 MLFNEKEVAKYLAIAQE
-1765 KYFLIANEYAK
+1765 
-1776 RNYGVYNRLAGPDA
+1776 YGRRGYDVYDRLSSGPDA
-1790 YRAAEEKV
+1790 YRAAEENV
-1798 RLKEDGFTVKG
+1798 RLKEDDYIVKG
-1809 KTDAIYTSKRMAE
+1809 KTDAIYTSKRLNE
-1822 SGQEYQMFNIVDF
+1822 KGDPYQIFNILDF
-1835 KNEAKLG
+1835 KNKAKIGLD
-1842 AKSIEQVLIY
+1842 SIEQVVIY
-1852 VEMYRRIKQDLDE
+1852 VEMYRRIKQELDDM
-1865 LIKEIGEDEA
+1865 IRSGTGEKTA
-1875 YKQMS
+1875 YEKMSKQ
-1880 RETLQSEDTLRQL
+1880 TLLSEDTLKAL
-1893 HNSLDIGGQIIQSY
+1893 HESLDVSAQIVQNY
-1907 GGKTKVYNIADVP
+1907 GGKTKVYDIANAP
-1920 RNISQKLVE
+1920 RDIAYALTH
-1929 GMSLTAEEQ
+1929 GFSLTKDQEKKLENA
-1938 KIVSN
+1938 
-1943 SATASSQLAR
+1943 ATASPQLTQTASAEFQAAYKAATGEEFGVEDYKKISVSYEEKLAEERALKEQLSKAEQGSGKDSILYQKLAAYYEELRKEIGELDEQRNQLA
-1953 TMSPEFQKK
+1953 
-1962 YQEVTGETFGTE
+1962 QELSLGRGVRA
-1974 DFGAMSVDYEK
+1974 GATRYARK
-1985 KLVEERLLKKQ
+1985 
-1996 LDETKERYG
+1996 ETKH
-2005 DDSLVFKKL
+2005 SL
-2014 AKYYQDLVE
+2014 E
-2023 EIKAFEKT
+2023 
-2031 REEKIQ
+2031 
-2037 ELALTSDMEREFVG
+2037 
-2051 SARDEIAHSARM
+2051 M

-2175 NKLKVASMAKG
+2175 NKLKVAGMAKG

-2232 DTAMFNLQVASGSNR
+2232 DTAMFNLQVVSGDNR

-2399 NVKAGAF
+2399 NVKAGVF
-2406 TNMTGMENSDA
+2406 TKMTGMENSDA

-2676 ETTPTVDENSSG
+2676 ETAPTVDENSFG

-2725 DKKKLKAAVD
+2725 DKKKLKAAID
-2735 SGEITEGQKAKMK
+2735 SGEITEGQAAKMK

-2754 LRGDKKIRGQQ
+2754 LLGDRKAFGQQ
-2765 VGENIP
+2765 LKGNVP

-2784 GFTQEG
+2784 GFMQEG
-2790 SAGAKA
+2790 SAQAKA
-2796 VSGITAGVLTGA
+2796 TAGITAGALTGI
-2808 GALAGPVGAA
+2808 GAAFGPVGAA
-2818 IGSTVGSILGPLFA
+2818 IGSTLGSILGPLFA
-2832 TWVDDDENDRK
+2832 KLVDKEENERK
-2843 DRAEAAQKQLDALNS
+2843 ERAENAQKQLDALNS

-2900 FDDYLKQAAVKMK
+2900 FDDYLKQAAVKMN
-2913 LDENF
+2913 LGGDF
-2918 QTIEGIRGLLT
+2918 QTIEGIRELLT

-2991 QSSLRELSEMNLED
+2991 QSSLRELSETNLED
-3005 AIKKVAEQFE
+3005 AVKRVAEQFK
-3015 KLGVTPGSFALYD
+3015 KLGVTPSSFALYD
-3028 SKGNVTEQAAKY
+3028 SEGNVTEQATKY
-3040 ITDQLRESDRMQEM
+3040 ITDQLRKSDRMQEM

-3159 SINKIVDGVKVLYV
+3159 SINEIVDGVKVLYV

-3178 EWAQNEKNAETYVE
+3178 EWAQNEKNAETYVKD
-3192 GFLKKNYQEDTYK
+3192 FLKNNYQEDTYK

-3212 YFGDLSTP
+3212 YFGDVSTP
-3220 EQMLQ
+3220 EQILQ
-3225 RIDMLIAAGDS
+3225 RIDMLMAAGDPNS
-3236 KSNILQA
+3236 DILKA
-3243 VKENIERGMK
+3243 VKDNIEKGMK
-3253 NYESMAVAL
+3253 NYESMASAL

-3290 EEQKSALEQINNQ
+3290 EEQKSALEQINSQ

-3337 ADTSAIAE
+3337 ADTSAIAD

-3388 KRVYE
+3388 KKVYE

-3449 KNLGALKG
+3449 KNLGTLKG
-3457 KYGKIPTD
+3457 KYSKIPTD
-3465 VPDTTADYTTE
+3465 APDTTADYTTE
-3476 SFTAIKNYNDSLKSF
+3476 SFTAIKNYNDSLKDF
-3491 KESYDAYI
+3491 KNSYDAYI

-3537 LNSGGTGW
+3537 FNAGGTGW
-3545 QTYETIYTT
+3545 QTYKTIYTT

-3575 LLNDGYWGQVSTL
+3575 LLNDGYWGQVSAL
-3588 LGINQNSELRDPKYS
+3588 FGIEDNTKLRDPKYS
-3603 GLIFMERKGTNQLF
+3603 GLIFMEEKGTNQLF
-3617 WNYEGGV
+3617 WNYEGGI

-3630 EGDWGKESG
+3630 EGDWGRESG

-3644 RHTPREHYETDE
+3644 NHASRGHNAVDE
-3656 DYKIGEHKDEVL
+3656 DYKIGEHKDEIL
-3668 AREGFRVDNGEL
+3668 AREGFRVDDGKL

>member
-402 YGIGAD
+402 YGVGAD

-424 LVAFEQKQGSA
+424 LVAFEQKQGST

-447 MFVSFAG
+447 MFISFAG
-454 YGERDTGVQSS
+454 YSEHDVGVQSS

-473 GLSAAVIREFN
+473 GLSDATIREFN

-524 GRDIQPYANKP
+524 GRDIQPYANQSKP
-535 EQRVQNI
+535 ERVQNI
-542 EVDINRLFSQ
+542 EVDINRLFEQ
-552 VEKLLKSTDEKE
+552 VGNLLTSTDKKK
-564 REARKAAEV
+564 REAAEV

-617 YGLVGKKKKSAKTRR
+617 YGLEGKKKKSAKTRR
-632 KAYEKLL
+632 DAYKRLL
-639 AAEGREATGDNVD
+639 AAEGREATKDNVD

-659 GDVTLTGKELVR
+659 GDVTLTGRELVR

-686 VVYREVAQE
+686 VVYREVGQE
-695 VIKAISTITGV
+695 LIKAISTVTGID
-706 GLTPDETRATVISAR
+706 LTSSEKVRATVVSAR

-736 IDNAINKIDKS
+736 IDNAINELDKS
-747 QIEASVNQ
+747 QIEASVKQ

-764 IRQALIEVL
+764 IGQALIEVL

-814 YEIVDGKLLTKSI
+814 YEIVDEKLLTKSI

-1002 ARYLDLGKYTDETG
+1002 ARYLDLGKYTDE
-1016 KYTDEIGDYNESLE
+1016 IGDYNESLE

-1068 EQFLAKMARHQEEA
+1068 EQFLAKMAHNQEEA
-1082 RKAAQTRYGNGKRLS
+1082 RKAAQERYKKRLS
-1097 YSAFYGE
+1097 YSTFYGE
-1104 NTNIVATEAEKE
+1104 NTNIVATDTTNE
-1116 VEAMRDRM
+1116 VDALLERM

-1133 EHIRAGVALGLNAYE
+1133 EHIRAGIALGLNAYE
-1148 GDDSDAFVKNL
+1148 GDDSNAFVKNL

-1178 LANQKFKNF
+1178 LANRNFKNF

-1202 DEHTQFYAK
+1202 DEHAQFYAK

-1296 KWLDD
+1296 EWLDE

-1318 ANIPAIETSEEEE
+1318 ANIPAIEASQEEE
-1331 SVILDFEKN
+1331 SVILDFKKN

-1367 VAKGARNVLEL
+1367 VAKGSRNVLEL

-1426 DMQATLGPDLDQ
+1426 DMQATLGDNLDQ

-1469 VNDVIQAGTEQGI
+1469 VNDVIQAGAEQGI

-1502 ENDINAYEA
+1502 ENDIEAYKA
-1511 LEKSGIDKADLK
+1511 LEKSGVAKSDLD

-1530 ANRDWESFRDD
+1530 ANRNWESFRND
-1541 QDQFKISLRE
+1541 QDQFKVLLHD
-1551 ALKRGDFNQFGF
+1551 ALKRGAFNQFGF

-1675 AGYLQGKIIGF
+1675 AGYLQGRIIGF

-1893 HNSLDIGGQIIQSY
+1893 HNSLDVGGQIIQSY

-1943 SATASSQLAR
+1943 SATASSQLAQ

-1962 YQEVTGETFGTE
+1962 YQAVTGETFGTE
-1974 DFGAMSVDYEK
+1974 DFGTMSVNYEK
-1985 KLVEERLLKKQ
+1985 KLAEERALKEQ
-1996 LDETKERYG
+1996 LDKTKGQYG

-2014 AKYYQDLVE
+2014 TKYYQDLVE

-2031 REEKIQ
+2031 REEKIK
-2037 ELALTSDMEREFVG
+2037 ELALTSDMASEFTS
-2051 SARDEIAHSARM
+2051 SAQKEVAHSVEM

-2186 ASNWLDVIGSGVKNT
+2186 AGNWLDVIGSGVKNT

-2232 DTAMFNLQVASGSNR
+2232 DTAMFNLQVVSGDNR

-2254 NDYSRLA
+2254 NDYSKLA

-2326 AVNVVDKL
+2326 AVNIVDKL

-2584 KAANA
+2584 KSAIA

-2603 QRREG
+2603 QRREE

-2796 VSGITAGVLTGA
+2796 VSGITAGVLTGV

-2832 TWVDDDENDRK
+2832 KLVDDDENDRK

-2900 FDDYLKQAAVKMK
+2900 FDDYLKQAAVKMN
-2913 LDENF
+2913 LGENF
-2918 QTIEGIRGLLT
+2918 QTIEGIRELLT

-2991 QSSLRELSEMNLED
+2991 QSSLRELSKMNLED
-3005 AIKKVAEQFE
+3005 AVKKVAEQFK
-3015 KLGVTPGSFALYD
+3015 KLGVTPSSFALYD
-3028 SKGNVTEQAAKY
+3028 SEGNVTEQATKY
-3040 ITDQLRESDRMQEM
+3040 ITDQLRKSDRMQEM

-3117 DLYGILD
+3117 NLYGILD

-3132 NLDAQEKILSNYP
+3132 DLNAQEKILSNYP
-3145 EYADLISDPGKIAE
+3145 EYVDLISDPGKIAE
-3159 SINKIVDGVKVLYV
+3159 SINEIVNGVKVLYV

-3178 EWAQNEKNAETYVE
+3178 EWAQNEKNAETYVGKFLE
-3192 GFLKKNYQEDTYK
+3192 GYEGGNYKT
-3205 KLWSDKK
+3205 LFTDKK

-3225 RIDMLIAAGDS
+3225 RIDMLIAAGDLNS
-3236 KSNILQA
+3236 DVLQA
-3243 VKENIERGMK
+3243 VKDNIKKGMK
-3253 NYESMAVAL
+3253 NYESMAEAL

-3290 EEQKSALEQINNQ
+3290 EEQKSALEQINSQ

-3337 ADTSAIAE
+3337 ADTSAIAD

-3369 QAQRDYLGDIANK
+3369 QAQRDYLGDIADK

-3388 KRVYE
+3388 KKVYE

-3415 AYTKIQNLNLN
+3415 AYTKIQKLNLD

-3434 KLTEGYLQ
+3434 KLTEGYLE

-3457 KYGKIPTD
+3457 AYNTLSSSN
-3465 VPDTTADYTTE
+3465 PDTTADYTTE
-3476 SFTAIKNYNDSLKSF
+3476 SIAAIDTHNTNLKSF
-3491 KESYDAYI
+3491 KDKHKAYLES
-3499 GAGGSDAEAAKTL
+3499 GGSNTEAAKEL
-3512 GISEKELQQKKDAQ
+3512 GISEEELQQKLDSS
-3526 ELKLLPKRGAY
+3526 ELKLSPKRGAY
-3537 LNSGGTGW
+3537 FGSADETGK
-3545 QTYETIYTT
+3545 YKIIYTT
-3554 WQPNSSNDAGFLQAK
+3554 WQPNSTNDAGFTKAK
-3569 PWQTYV
+3569 PYNTYV
-3575 LLNDGYWGQVSTL
+3575 LTNNGYWASIKDWFDVDKTSD
-3588 LGINQNSELRDPKYS
+3588 LRDPKYS
-3603 GLIFMERKGTNQLF
+3603 GLIFMETQGKNQLF
-3617 WNYEGGV
+3617 WNYKGEI
-3624 YKASLN
+3624 YKASLR
-3630 EGDWGKESG
+3630 EDDWRKESG
-3639 VDDST
+3639 VDDSSSLSGT
-3644 RHTPREHYETDE
+3644 S
-3656 DYKIGEHKDEVL
+3656 HKLDKDNAL
-3668 AREGFRVDNGEL
+3668 AREGFTAVNGML
-3680 VRADDTYKNGY
+3680 VPSQQSH

-3703 LVNDDPQYGLEGIIT
+3703 MVNDDPQYGLEGIIT

-3751 IKQLVDINGKFNSPL
+3751 VKQLVDINGKFNSPL